1 MRSGGRPGAAGVSR
15 VKPAPAPASR
25 GRCPPVRGARAGEQ
39 RRGARPSPSG
49 WPAPR
54 RGAGLLLPRS
64 LEAAFVSPAEDSGT
78 EGRGSGR
85 AEEPGRGGP
94 GPRVVA
100 LCGAEMDVGKLGGG
114 SSERG
119 ASRSPAA
126 SAGAGEEREEA
137 SSPAGRG
144 RRGDAG
150 WRCATCT
157 GTSSSAKQ
165 FNGPDSSR
173 TAFCSCEANGCSAG
187 SFMRQSKVNSEQL
200 NWSQSHRDLMM
211 MIQEM
216 KRCLPEE
223 KRSSSKPSTINALNY
238 ALQCVQQIQANNDFF
253 QALNDRRVFQTD
265 VMTYSIEELVAVA
278 SEHTPKNTDTF
289 VAVFSLLSGR
299 IMHISEQAASILN
312 CKKKVLD
319 SSRFVELLVPQDVSV
334 FYTHTD
340 QSHLPLWNV
349 ESQTASLYE
358 YAQVKSFFCR
368 IRGGKDQEQETCCY
382 PFRITPYLVHVC
394 TSVHVDAESCCLAL
408 AEKIHSGYEA
418 PRIPMDK
425 RIFTT
430 THTPGCVFLEIDDR
444 AVPLLGYLPQDLIGT
459 SILMYLH
466 PEDRPLMIAIHR
478 KILKFAGQPPFE
490 HLPIRFCT
498 QNGDYVILDTSW
510 SSFVNPWSRK
520 VVFIIGRHKVR
531 TSPLNEDVFAA
542 RSKETSSVEKEIREL
557 QGQIYK
563 LLLQPVHSNVSSGYG
578 SLGSNGSYEH
588 YISIASSSDS
598 NGNCAEEIQEP
609 MTLQQVCA
617 DVNRIKNLG
626 QQLYIASR
634 SKPQNG
640 NEQAVSSEMLGG
652 KRHTASCFLQTLRSD
667 STEEPG
673 NSFYDDSKKTPHVP
687 SYQQINCVDSIIRYL
702 ESCNIPALKRK
713 CKSSANT
720 SSSSS
725 EDDKQVQQSQQEVEA
740 LEDTAILSAVNSQ
753 TTISADREE
762 TLKDQATAGMVGAP
776 LADLTLSNKAPS
788 VVSVTSQCS
797 YSSTIVHVP
806 HPESEVTTMEDA
818 TVGSEQ
824 IELLPVNAQ
833 SLTVVPEDLKP
844 VGLTKETLSAHTQK
858 EEQNYVDKFR
868 QRILLSPFRTYL
880 QQGSRSNNRH
890 SCGQGDSPSKQMSP
904 ASCKKGKHGKFKR
917 QKPQRQSSDSHSSS
931 KNRNSLPCEKRTIQ
945 KQSFSP
951 SEVSYLSSSSM
962 NVLPPM
968 GLPVYSDPVS
978 NFPASSVGEELA
990 LHSLTPESMPSS
1002 QLCCEAQSCP
1012 ALYPPNVGTFMAV
1025 FFQSFPM
1032 CAQMPQYVF
1041 LPSPQYVYPPS
1052 SYPCTTL
1059 PPAPPPPAPSPI
1071 ALHSVDQPFPASS
1084 VTSMEDQQEGQRDQA
1099 LLLSSSRS
1107 SSPLQLNLL
1116 QEELP
1121 KPMELSISTA
1131 VKARAEAKCDND
1143 PEDSGNSASHC
1154 ASGEFTDHSLYED
1167 SQSGTGSAA
1176 SGSGSAL
1183 SGSLGSGSNETSGC
1197 GTGSGKSSKYFASN
1211 DSSEASK
1218 EEKNQEPEGKGTAHK
1233 SKHESAWVMMDHTPE
1248 RVLMTYQMPNRVKEE
1263 VLKEDL
1269 EKLTVMRK
1277 QQPWFTDGQKK
1288 ELAEVHTWI
1297 RTQTVPLQIST
1308 QGCVTCDIREASCGA
1323 AMADDNMENK
1333 GKSPPLL
1340 QH

>member
-1 MRSGGRPGAAGVSR
+1 
-15 VKPAPAPASR
+15 
-25 GRCPPVRGARAGEQ
+25 
-39 RRGARPSPSG
+39 
-49 WPAPR
+49 
-54 RGAGLLLPRS
+54 
-64 LEAAFVSPAEDSGT
+64 
-78 EGRGSGR
+78 
-85 AEEPGRGGP
+85 
-94 GPRVVA
+94 
-100 LCGAEMDVGKLGGG
+100 
-114 SSERG
+114 
-119 ASRSPAA
+119 
-126 SAGAGEEREEA
+126 
-137 SSPAGRG
+137 
-144 RRGDAG
+144 
-150 WRCATCT
+150 
-157 GTSSSAKQ
+157 
-165 FNGPDSSR
+165 
-173 TAFCSCEANGCSAG
+173 
-187 SFMRQSKVNSEQL
+187 
-200 NWSQSHRDLMM
+200 MM

-216 KRCLPEE
+216 KKCLPEE
-223 KRSSSKPSTINALNY
+223 KRSSSKPSTISALNY
-238 ALQCVQQIQANNDFF
+238 ALQCVQQVQANNDFF

-265 VMTYSIEELVAVA
+265 VVTYSIEELVAVA

-299 IMHISEQAASILN
+299 IVHISEQAASILN

-340 QSHLPLWNV
+340 QSHLPLWNM

-368 IRGGKDQEQETCCY
+368 IRQVHYYSFMGGKNQEQEIRCY

-408 AEKIHSGYEA
+408 AEKIHSGYEGKSGEFT
-418 PRIPMDK
+418 PRIPTDK

-430 THTPGCVFLEIDDR
+430 THTPGCVFLDIDDR

-466 PEDRPLMIAIHR
+466 PEDRPLMIAVHR

-542 RSKETSSVEKEIREL
+542 RSKETSNVEKEIREL

-578 SLGSNGSYEH
+578 SLGSSGSYEH

-640 NEQAVSSEMLGG
+640 NEQAVRSEMVGG
-652 KRHTASCFLQTLRSD
+652 KRHTPSCFLQTLRSG

-673 NSFYDDSKKTPHVP
+673 NTFYDDSQKTPHIP
-687 SYQQINCVDSIIRYL
+687 SYQQISCVDSIISYNIKSL
-702 ESCNIPALKRK
+702 NVESIKKKKLCHLP
-713 CKSSANT
+713 T
-720 SSSSS
+720 
-725 EDDKQVQQSQQEVEA
+725 
-740 LEDTAILSAVNSQ
+740 DTAVLSAIDSQ
-753 TTISADREE
+753 TPVSADQEE
-762 TLKDQATAGMVGAP
+762 TLKDQIPAGMVGAP
-776 LADLTLSNKAPS
+776 LTDLTLSNKAPS

-806 HPESEVTTMEDA
+806 HPESEVTTMED
-818 TVGSEQ
+818 TTLGSEQ
-824 IELLPVNAQ
+824 IELPPVNAQ
-833 SLTVVPEDLKP
+833 SLTMVPEDLKP
-844 VGLTKETLSAHTQK
+844 VGLTKETLSAHAQK
-858 EEQNYVDKFR
+858 EEQNYVDRFR

-880 QQGSRSNNRH
+880 QQGSRSNNGH

-962 NVLPPM
+962 NVLPPV
-968 GLPVYSDPVS
+968 GFPVYSDPLS
-978 NFPASSVGEELA
+978 SFPASSVGEELA
-990 LHSLTPESMPSS
+990 LPSLKPESMSS

-1012 ALYPPNVGTFMAV
+1012 ALYPANISTFMAV

-1032 CAQMPQYVF
+1032 YAQMPHYVF

-1052 SYPCTTL
+1052 SYPFTTL
-1059 PPAPPPPAPSPI
+1059 PPAPPPSAPSPI
-1071 ALHSVDQPFPASS
+1071 ATHSVDQPFPASS
-1084 VTSMEDQQEGQRDQA
+1084 ATSLEDQQEGQHHQA

-1121 KPMELSISTA
+1121 KPMELSISTD
-1131 VKARAEAKCDND
+1131 VKACTEATCDNS
-1143 PEDSGNSASHC
+1143 EDSGNSASHC
-1154 ASGEFTDHSLYED
+1154 ASSGLTDHSLYED
-1167 SQSGTGSAA
+1167 SHSGTGSAA

-1183 SGSLGSGSNETSGC
+1183 SGSLGSGSNETSG
-1197 GTGSGKSSKYFASN
+1197 S
-1211 DSSEASK
+1211 SK
-1218 EEKNQEPEGKGTAHK
+1218 EERNQEAEEKGTAHL

-1248 RVLMTYQMPNRVKEE
+1248 RVLMTYQMPNRIKEE

-1269 EKLTVMRK
+1269 EKLTVMQK
-1277 QQPWFTDGQKK
+1277 QQPRFTDGQKK
-1288 ELAEVHTWI
+1288 ELAEVHAWI

-1308 QGCVTCDIREASCGA
+1308 QGCVTCDIREASCEA
-1323 AMADDNMENK
+1323 AMGDDNMENK

-1340 QH
+1340 

>member
-1 MRSGGRPGAAGVSR
+1 
-15 VKPAPAPASR
+15 
-25 GRCPPVRGARAGEQ
+25 
-39 RRGARPSPSG
+39 
-49 WPAPR
+49 
-54 RGAGLLLPRS
+54 
-64 LEAAFVSPAEDSGT
+64 
-78 EGRGSGR
+78 
-85 AEEPGRGGP
+85 
-94 GPRVVA
+94 
-100 LCGAEMDVGKLGGG
+100 
-114 SSERG
+114 
-119 ASRSPAA
+119 
-126 SAGAGEEREEA
+126 
-137 SSPAGRG
+137 
-144 RRGDAG
+144 
-150 WRCATCT
+150 
-157 GTSSSAKQ
+157 
-165 FNGPDSSR
+165 
-173 TAFCSCEANGCSAG
+173 
-187 SFMRQSKVNSEQL
+187 
-200 NWSQSHRDLMM
+200 MM

-223 KRSSSKPSTINALNY
+223 KRSSSKPSTISALNY
-238 ALQCVQQIQANNDFF
+238 ALQCVQQVQANNDFF

-299 IMHISEQAASILN
+299 IVHISEQAASILN

-340 QSHLPLWNV
+340 QSHLPLWNM
-349 ESQTASLYE
+349 ESRTGSVYE

-368 IRGGKDQEQETCCY
+368 MRQVHWGGKDEETRCY

-408 AEKIHSGYEA
+408 AEKIHSGYEGKSGDST

-588 YISIASSSDS
+588 YISMASSSDS
-598 NGNCAEEIQEP
+598 NGNCAEEVQEP

-634 SKPQNG
+634 SKPWNG
-640 NEQAVSSEMLGG
+640 NEQAVSSEMLSG
-652 KRHTASCFLQTLRSD
+652 KRHTASCFPQKVRSD
-667 STEEPG
+667 SAEEPG
-673 NSFYDDSKKTPHVP
+673 NTFYDDSKKTSRVP

-702 ESCNIPALKRK
+702 ESCSIPALKRK
-713 CKSSANT
+713 FKSSANT

-725 EDDKQVQQSQQEVEA
+725 EEDKQVRQSQQEVEA
-740 LEDTAILSAVNSQ
+740 LEVNSQ
-753 TTISADREE
+753 TPISADREE
-762 TLKDQATAGMVGAP
+762 MLKDQTTAGMVGAP

-824 IELLPVNAQ
+824 IELPPVNVQ
-833 SLTVVPEDLKP
+833 SLTVVPEDFKP

-880 QQGSRSNNRH
+880 QQGSRSNNGH
-890 SCGQGDSPSKQMSP
+890 SRGQGDSPSKQMSP

-917 QKPQRQSSDSHSSS
+917 QKPQRQSSDSPSSS
-931 KNRNSLPCEKRTIQ
+931 RNRNSLPCEKRTIQ

-951 SEVSYLSSSSM
+951 SEVSCLSSSSM

-968 GLPVYSDPVS
+968 GVPVSSDPLS
-978 NFPASSVGEELA
+978 SFPASSVGEELA
-990 LHSLTPESMPSS
+990 PHSLKPESLSPSR
-1002 QLCCEAQSCP
+1002 LCCEAQSCP
-1012 ALYPPNVGTFMAV
+1012 ALYPPNIGTLMAV
-1025 FFQSFPM
+1025 FFQSFPV

-1052 SYPCTTL
+1052 SYPCTRL
-1059 PPAPPPPAPSPI
+1059 PPAPPPSAPSPI
-1071 ALHSVDQPFPASS
+1071 APQPVDQPFPASS
-1084 VTSMEDQQEGQRDQA
+1084 ATSVEKQQEGQRDQA
-1099 LLLSSSRS
+1099 LRLSSSRS

-1121 KPMELSISTA
+1121 KPMELSISTD
-1131 VKARAEAKCDND
+1131 VKAHAEAKCDND

-1154 ASGEFTDHSLYED
+1154 ASSEFTDHSLYED

-1176 SGSGSAL
+1176 SGSGLAL
-1183 SGSLGSGSNETSGC
+1183 SGSLGSGCNETSGC
-1197 GTGSGKSSKYFASN
+1197 GT
-1211 DSSEASK
+1211 
-1218 EEKNQEPEGKGTAHK
+1218 EEKNQEAEEKGTAHK

-1248 RVLMTYQMPNRVKEE
+1248 RVLMTYQMPNRIKEE

-1308 QGCVTCDIREASCGA
+1308 QGCVTCDIREAGCEA
-1323 AMADDNMENK
+1323 AMANDNTENK

-1340 QH
+1340 

>member
-1 MRSGGRPGAAGVSR
+1 
-15 VKPAPAPASR
+15 
-25 GRCPPVRGARAGEQ
+25 
-39 RRGARPSPSG
+39 
-49 WPAPR
+49 
-54 RGAGLLLPRS
+54 
-64 LEAAFVSPAEDSGT
+64 
-78 EGRGSGR
+78 
-85 AEEPGRGGP
+85 
-94 GPRVVA
+94 
-100 LCGAEMDVGKLGGG
+100 MDVGKLRGGG
-114 SSERG
+114 SERG
-119 ASRSPAA
+119 ASWSAA
-126 SAGAGEEREEA
+126 AAGAREEA
-137 SSPAGRG
+137 FGPAARPRGEAGSGCAVCPGTGSGGRG
-144 RRGDAG
+144 FDAPDAG
-150 WRCATCT
+150 EA
-157 GTSSSAKQ
+157 
-165 FNGPDSSR
+165 D
-173 TAFCSCEANGCSAG
+173 FCGREANGCSAG
-187 SFMRQSKVNSEQL
+187 SFGRHGKVNSEQL
-200 NWSQSHRDLMM
+200 NWSQSHKDMVM

-216 KRCLPEE
+216 KRCLPED
-223 KRSSSKPSTINALNY
+223 KRSSSKPSTISALNY
-238 ALQCVQQIQANNDFF
+238 ALRCVQQVQANNDFF
-253 QALNDRRVFQTD
+253 QALSDRRVFQTD
-265 VMTYSIEELVAVA
+265 VVTYSVEELVAVA

-299 IMHISEQAASILN
+299 MVHISEQAASILN
-312 CKKKVLD
+312 CKKKLLD

-340 QSHLPLWNV
+340 QSHLPLWNM

-368 IRGGKDQEQETCCY
+368 IRSGKDEETRYY

-394 TSVHVDAESCCLAL
+394 TSVHVDTESCCLAL

-430 THTPGCVFLEIDDR
+430 THTPGCVFLDIDDR

-466 PEDRPLMIAIHR
+466 PEDRPLMVAIHR

-542 RSKETSSVEKEIREL
+542 RSKETSRVEKEIREL

-578 SLGSNGSYEH
+578 SRGSNGSYEH
-588 YISIASSSDS
+588 YMSIASSSDS
-598 NGNCAEEIQEP
+598 NGNCAEDIQEP

-640 NEQAVSSEMLGG
+640 NEQAVSSEILGG
-652 KRHTASCFLQTLRSD
+652 KRHTASCSLQTLRSD

-673 NSFYDDSKKTPHVP
+673 NAFYDGSKKTPSVP

-702 ESCNIPALKRK
+702 ESCSIPALKRK

-725 EDDKQVQQSQQEVEA
+725 EDDKQVQQSHQEAEA

-753 TTISADREE
+753 TPVSADQEE
-762 TLKDQATAGMVGAP
+762 TLKDKTAAGMVGAP

-806 HPESEVTTMEDA
+806 HPESEVTTMEDTTA
-818 TVGSEQ
+818 GSEQ
-824 IELLPVNAQ
+824 IELPPVNAQ
-833 SLTVVPEDLKP
+833 NLTVVPEDLKP
-844 VGLTKETLSAHTQK
+844 VGLTKETLSVHTQK

-880 QQGSRSNNRH
+880 QQGSRNNKGH
-890 SCGQGDSPSKQMSP
+890 SRGQGDSTSKQMSP
-904 ASCKKGKHGKFKR
+904 SSCKKGKHGKSKR
-917 QKPQRQSSDSHSSS
+917 QKPQRKLSDNHSTS
-931 KNRNSLPCEKRTIQ
+931 KNRNSLPCVKRTIQ

-951 SEVSYLSSSSM
+951 SEVSCLSSSNT
-962 NVLPPM
+962 NVLPPV
-968 GLPVYSDPVS
+968 GFPVCLDPLS
-978 NFPASSVGEELA
+978 SFPASSVGEELA
-990 LHSLTPESMPSS
+990 IHSLKPEPMSSS
-1002 QLCCEAQSCP
+1002 QLRCGAQSCP
-1012 ALYPPNVGTFMAV
+1012 AFYPPNIGTFMAV

-1032 CAQMPQYVF
+1032 YAQMPQYVF
-1041 LPSPQYVYPPS
+1041 LPSPQYVYLPS
-1052 SYPCTTL
+1052 SYPCTVL
-1059 PPAPPPPAPSPI
+1059 PPAPPPPAPSPV
-1071 ALHSVDQPFPASS
+1071 APHAADQPFPVSFA
-1084 VTSMEDQQEGQRDQA
+1084 TSMEDQQEGQCAQA

-1121 KPMELSISTA
+1121 KPMELFTSTD
-1131 VKARAEAKCDND
+1131 VKAHAEAKCDND
-1143 PEDSGNSASHC
+1143 PEDSVNSANCC
-1154 ASGEFTDHSLYED
+1154 ASSEFTDHLLYEG
-1167 SQSGTGSAA
+1167 SLSGAGSAA

-1183 SGSLGSGSNETSGC
+1183 SVSSGSSSNETSGS
-1197 GTGSGKSSKYFASN
+1197 GTGSGKSTKYFPSN

-1218 EEKNQEPEGKGTAHK
+1218 EKNQEAEEKGTAHK
-1233 SKHESAWVMMDHTPE
+1233 SSHESAWMMMDHTPE
-1248 RVLMTYQMPNRVKEE
+1248 QVLMTYQMPNRITEE

-1269 EKLTVMRK
+1269 EKLAVMRK
-1277 QQPWFTDGQKK
+1277 QQPWFSDGQKE

-1297 RTQTVPLQIST
+1297 RTQTVPLEIST
-1308 QGCVTCDIREASCGA
+1308 QG
-1323 AMADDNMENK
+1323 
-1333 GKSPPLL
+1333 
-1340 QH
+1340 

>member
-1 MRSGGRPGAAGVSR
+1 
-15 VKPAPAPASR
+15 
-25 GRCPPVRGARAGEQ
+25 
-39 RRGARPSPSG
+39 
-49 WPAPR
+49 
-54 RGAGLLLPRS
+54 
-64 LEAAFVSPAEDSGT
+64 
-78 EGRGSGR
+78 
-85 AEEPGRGGP
+85 
-94 GPRVVA
+94 
-100 LCGAEMDVGKLGGG
+100 
-114 SSERG
+114 
-119 ASRSPAA
+119 
-126 SAGAGEEREEA
+126 
-137 SSPAGRG
+137 
-144 RRGDAG
+144 
-150 WRCATCT
+150 
-157 GTSSSAKQ
+157 
-165 FNGPDSSR
+165 
-173 TAFCSCEANGCSAG
+173 
-187 SFMRQSKVNSEQL
+187 
-200 NWSQSHRDLMM
+200 MM

-223 KRSSSKPSTINALNY
+223 KRSSSKPSTISALNY
-238 ALQCVQQIQANNDFF
+238 ALQCVQQVQANNDFF

-265 VMTYSIEELVAVA
+265 VMTYSIEELVAAA

-299 IMHISEQAASILN
+299 IVHISEQAASILN

-340 QSHLPLWNV
+340 QSHLPLWNM

-368 IRGGKDQEQETCCY
+368 IRQVHYNSFMGGKDQEQETRCY

-394 TSVHVDAESCCLAL
+394 TSVHVDAEACCLAL
-408 AEKIHSGYEA
+408 AEKIHSGYEGKSGDST
-418 PRIPMDK
+418 PRIPLDK

-430 THTPGCVFLEIDDR
+430 THTPGCVFLDIDDR

-466 PEDRPLMIAIHR
+466 PEDRPLMVAIHR

-598 NGNCAEEIQEP
+598 NGNCAEEVQEP

-673 NSFYDDSKKTPHVP
+673 NTFYDDSKKTPRVP

-702 ESCNIPALKRK
+702 ESCSIPALKRK
-713 CKSSANT
+713 CKSSTNT

-725 EDDKQVQQSQQEVEA
+725 EDDTQVQRKSRHWKVTQ
-740 LEDTAILSAVNSQ
+740 INSP
-753 TTISADREE
+753 TPISADREE
-762 TLKDQATAGMVGAP
+762 TLKDQTTAGMVGAP
-776 LADLTLSNKAPS
+776 LAGLTLSNKAPS

-824 IELLPVNAQ
+824 IELPPVNAQ
-833 SLTVVPEDLKP
+833 SLTMVSEDLKP

-868 QRILLSPFRTYL
+868 QRILLSPFRTYF
-880 QQGSRSNNRH
+880 QQGSRSNNGH
-890 SCGQGDSPSKQMSP
+890 CCGQGDSPSKQMSP

-917 QKPQRQSSDSHSSS
+917 QKPQRQSSDSRSSS

-945 KQSFSP
+945 KHSFSP
-951 SEVSYLSSSSM
+951 SEVSSLSSSSM

-968 GLPVYSDPVS
+968 GFPVYSEPLS
-978 NFPASSVGEELA
+978 SFPASSVAEELP
-990 LHSLTPESMPSS
+990 LHPLKPEYVSSS
-1002 QLCCEAQSCP
+1002 QLCCEAQSWP
-1012 ALYPPNVGTFMAV
+1012 ALYPPNIGTFMAV
-1025 FFQSFPM
+1025 FFQGFPM
-1032 CAQMPQYVF
+1032 YAPMPQYVF

-1059 PPAPPPPAPSPI
+1059 PPAPPPSAPSPI
-1071 ALHSVDQPFPASS
+1071 APRSVDQAFPASS
-1084 VTSMEDQQEGQRDQA
+1084 ATSMEDQQEGQRDQA

-1121 KPMELSISTA
+1121 KPMELSISTG
-1131 VKARAEAKCDND
+1131 VKAHAEAKCDND

-1154 ASGEFTDHSLYED
+1154 AST
-1167 SQSGTGSAA
+1167 A
-1176 SGSGSAL
+1176 SGRGSAL
-1183 SGSLGSGSNETSGC
+1183 SGSLGSGSSETSGC
-1197 GTGSGKSSKYFASN
+1197 GT
-1211 DSSEASK
+1211 
-1218 EEKNQEPEGKGTAHK
+1218 EEKNQEAEEKGTAHK

-1248 RVLMTYQMPNRVKEE
+1248 RVLMTYQMPNRIREE

-1308 QGCVTCDIREASCGA
+1308 QGCVTCDIREASCEA
-1323 AMADDNMENK
+1323 AMADDNMEDK
-1333 GKSPPLL
+1333 GKSPPL
-1340 QH
+1340 

>member
-1 MRSGGRPGAAGVSR
+1 MDAAG
-15 VKPAPAPASR
+15 P
-25 GRCPPVRGARAGEQ
+25 
-39 RRGARPSPSG
+39 
-49 WPAPR
+49 
-54 RGAGLLLPRS
+54 
-64 LEAAFVSPAEDSGT
+64 
-78 EGRGSGR
+78 
-85 AEEPGRGGP
+85 
-94 GPRVVA
+94 
-100 LCGAEMDVGKLGGG
+100 
-114 SSERG
+114 
-119 ASRSPAA
+119 
-126 SAGAGEEREEA
+126 EREEA
-137 SSPAGRG
+137 AGPGQRRRAAGSPAAVRSSGG
-144 RRGDAG
+144 TDFCRREPH
-150 WRCATCT
+150 RCSVRTLARHSRV
-157 GTSSSAKQ
+157 TSE
-165 FNGPDSSR
+165 R
-173 TAFCSCEANGCSAG
+173 
-187 SFMRQSKVNSEQL
+187 L
-200 NWSQSHRDLMM
+200 NWNQSHRDLMV

-223 KRSSSKPSTINALNY
+223 KRSSSKPSTISALSY
-238 ALQCVQQIQANNDFF
+238 ALQCVQQVQANNDFF

-265 VMTYSIEELVAVA
+265 VMTYSIEELVAIA
-278 SEHTPKNTDTF
+278 SEHTPKNPDTF

-299 IMHISEQAASILN
+299 MVHISEQAASILN

-340 QSHLPLWNV
+340 QAHLPLWST

-368 IRGGKDQEQETCCY
+368 IRCGKDQKQETCCY

-394 TSVHVDAESCCLAL
+394 TSVHADAESCCLAL

-478 KILKFAGQPPFE
+478 KILKFAGQSPFE

-542 RSKETSSVEKEIREL
+542 RSKETSSVKEEIREL
-557 QGQIYK
+557 QGQIYR

-578 SLGSNGSYEH
+578 SLGSSGSYEH

-598 NGNCAEEIQEP
+598 NGNCVEEVQEP
-609 MTLQQVCA
+609 VCA

-634 SKPQNG
+634 SKPQDG
-640 NEQAVSSEMLGG
+640 HGQAASSEVLGG
-652 KRHTASCFLQTLRSD
+652 ERRAAACRLRAPGGGSAG
-667 STEEPG
+667 EPG
-673 NSFYDDSKKTPHVP
+673 NALYADSKKPPRVP
-687 SYQQINCVDSIIRYL
+687 SYQQINCVDTIIRYL
-702 ESCNIPALKRK
+702 ESCSIPALKRK

-725 EDDKQVQQSQQEVEA
+725 EDDKQVQQSQQEVRA
-740 LEDTAILSAVNSQ
+740 LEDATVLSAVRSRAGE
-753 TTISADREE
+753 SAGREMPKDR
-762 TLKDQATAGMVGAP
+762 AAAGVAGAP
-776 LADLTLSNKAPS
+776 LADLGLSTQAPS

-806 HPESEVTTMEDA
+806 HPESEVTTVEDP
-818 TVGSEQ
+818 VLGNEQ
-824 IELLPVNAQ
+824 TELPPVNAQ
-833 SLTVVPEDLKP
+833 NLTVLPEDLKP

-880 QQGSRSNNRH
+880 QQGSRSNNGH

-945 KQSFSP
+945 TQSFSP
-951 SEVSYLSSSSM
+951 SELSCLSSSSA
-962 NVLPPM
+962 NVLPPV
-968 GLPVYSDPVS
+968 GLPACSDPLPT
-978 NFPASSVGEELA
+978 FPASSLGEELA
-990 LHSLTPESMPSS
+990 LRWLQPESTPLSR
-1002 QLCCEAQSCP
+1002 QCCEAQSCP
-1012 ALYPPNVGTFMAV
+1012 ALDAANERRTGIRVGR
-1025 FFQSFPM
+1025 FPYM
-1032 CAQMPQYVF
+1032 GIEKA
-1041 LPSPQYVYPPS
+1041 S
-1052 SYPCTTL
+1052 
-1059 PPAPPPPAPSPI
+1059 
-1071 ALHSVDQPFPASS
+1071 PASADS
-1084 VTSMEDQQEGQRDQA
+1084 D
-1099 LLLSSSRS
+1099 L
-1107 SSPLQLNLL
+1107 
-1116 QEELP
+1116 
-1121 KPMELSISTA
+1121 
-1131 VKARAEAKCDND
+1131 
-1143 PEDSGNSASHC
+1143 EDSRC
-1154 ASGEFTDHSLYED
+1154 ASGDLTGCWLYED
-1167 SQSGTGSAA
+1167 SQSGAGSAA

-1183 SGSLGSGSNETSGC
+1183 SGSLGSGSNKTSGC

-1211 DSSEASK
+1211 DCSEASK
-1218 EEKNQEPEGKGTAHK
+1218 EEKNWEAGEKGTAHK
-1233 SKHESAWVMMDHTPE
+1233 SKPESVWVMMDHTPE
-1248 RVLMTYQMPNRVKEE
+1248 RVLMTYQMPNRIKEE

-1269 EKLTVMRK
+1269 EKLTVMQK
-1277 QQPWFTDGQKK
+1277 QQPWFTDGQKR

-1297 RTQTVPLQIST
+1297 RTQTVPVQIST
-1308 QGCVTCDIREASCGA
+1308 QGCATCDIREASCEA
-1323 AMADDNMENK
+1323 ALADDDMENK

-1340 QH
+1340 QR

>member
-1 MRSGGRPGAAGVSR
+1 MDAAG
-15 VKPAPAPASR
+15 P
-25 GRCPPVRGARAGEQ
+25 
-39 RRGARPSPSG
+39 
-49 WPAPR
+49 
-54 RGAGLLLPRS
+54 
-64 LEAAFVSPAEDSGT
+64 
-78 EGRGSGR
+78 
-85 AEEPGRGGP
+85 
-94 GPRVVA
+94 
-100 LCGAEMDVGKLGGG
+100 
-114 SSERG
+114 
-119 ASRSPAA
+119 
-126 SAGAGEEREEA
+126 EREEA
-137 SSPAGRG
+137 AGPGQRRRAAGSPAAVRSSGG
-144 RRGDAG
+144 TDFCRREPH
-150 WRCATCT
+150 RCSVRTLARHSRV
-157 GTSSSAKQ
+157 TSE
-165 FNGPDSSR
+165 R
-173 TAFCSCEANGCSAG
+173 
-187 SFMRQSKVNSEQL
+187 L
-200 NWSQSHRDLMM
+200 NWNQSHRDLML

-223 KRSSSKPSTINALNY
+223 KRSSSKPSTISALSY
-238 ALQCVQQIQANNDFF
+238 ALQCVQQVQANNDFF

-265 VMTYSIEELVAVA
+265 VMTYSVEELVAVA
-278 SEHTPKNTDTF
+278 SEHTPKNPDTF

-299 IMHISEQAASILN
+299 MVHISEQAASILN
-312 CKKKVLD
+312 CKKKLLD

-340 QSHLPLWNV
+340 QAHLPLWST

-368 IRGGKDQEQETCCY
+368 IRCGKDQKQETRCY

-394 TSVHVDAESCCLAL
+394 TSVHADAESCCLAL

-418 PRIPMDK
+418 PRIPTDK

-478 KILKFAGQPPFE
+478 KILKFAGQSPFE

-542 RSKETSSVEKEIREL
+542 RSKETSSVKEEIREL
-557 QGQIYK
+557 QGQIYR
-563 LLLQPVHSNVSSGYG
+563 LLLQFLFFPLIQPVHSNVSSGYG
-578 SLGSNGSYEH
+578 SLGSSGSYEH

-634 SKPQNG
+634 SKPQDG
-640 NEQAVSSEMLGG
+640 HGQAAISEVLGG
-652 KRHTASCFLQTLRSD
+652 ERRAAACCLRAPGGGSAG
-667 STEEPG
+667 EPG
-673 NSFYDDSKKTPHVP
+673 NALYADSKKPPRVP
-687 SYQQINCVDSIIRYL
+687 SYQQINCVDTIIRYL
-702 ESCNIPALKRK
+702 ESCSIPALKRK

-740 LEDTAILSAVNSQ
+740 LEDATVLSAVHSRAGE
-753 TTISADREE
+753 SAGREMP
-762 TLKDQATAGMVGAP
+762 KGRAAAGVAAAP
-776 LADLTLSNKAPS
+776 LADLGLSTQAPS

-806 HPESEVTTMEDA
+806 HPESEVTTVEDP
-818 TVGSEQ
+818 VLGIEQ
-824 IELLPVNAQ
+824 TELPPVNAQ
-833 SLTVVPEDLKP
+833 NLTVLPEDLKP

-880 QQGSRSNNRH
+880 QQGSRSNNGH

-945 KQSFSP
+945 TQSFSP
-951 SEVSYLSSSSM
+951 SELSCLSSSSA
-962 NVLPPM
+962 NVLPPV
-968 GLPVYSDPVS
+968 GLPACSDPLPT
-978 NFPASSVGEELA
+978 FPASSLGEELA
-990 LHSLTPESMPSS
+990 LRWLQPESTPLSR
-1002 QLCCEAQSCP
+1002 QCCEAQSCP
-1012 ALYPPNVGTFMAV
+1012 ALYPPNVGMFMAV
-1025 FFQSFPM
+1025 FFQSIPIY
-1032 CAQMPQYVF
+1032 AQMPQYVF
-1041 LPSPQYVYPPS
+1041 LPSPQSVYPPS

-1059 PPAPPPPAPSPI
+1059 PAAPPPAPSPI
-1071 ALHSVDQPFPASS
+1071 TPRSLDQPLPASS
-1084 VTSMEDQQEGQRDQA
+1084 ASSVRDQPEGQRDQA

-1121 KPMELSISTA
+1121 KPMELSVSTD
-1131 VKARAEAKCDND
+1131 VKARAEAKCDSD
-1143 PEDSGNSASHC
+1143 LEDSRC
-1154 ASGEFTDHSLYED
+1154 ASSDLTGCWLYED
-1167 SQSGTGSAA
+1167 SQSGAGSAA

-1183 SGSLGSGSNETSGC
+1183 SGSLGSGSNKTSGC

-1211 DSSEASK
+1211 DCSEASK
-1218 EEKNQEPEGKGTAHK
+1218 EEKNWEAGEKGTAHK
-1233 SKHESAWVMMDHTPE
+1233 SKPESVWVMMDHTPE
-1248 RVLMTYQMPNRVKEE
+1248 RVLMTYQMPNRIKEE

-1269 EKLTVMRK
+1269 EKLTVMQK
-1277 QQPWFTDGQKK
+1277 QQPWFTDGQKR

-1297 RTQTVPLQIST
+1297 RTQTVPVQIST
-1308 QGCVTCDIREASCGA
+1308 QGCATCDIREASCEA
-1323 AMADDNMENK
+1323 ALADDNVENK

-1340 QH
+1340 QR

>member
-1 MRSGGRPGAAGVSR
+1 
-15 VKPAPAPASR
+15 
-25 GRCPPVRGARAGEQ
+25 
-39 RRGARPSPSG
+39 
-49 WPAPR
+49 
-54 RGAGLLLPRS
+54 
-64 LEAAFVSPAEDSGT
+64 
-78 EGRGSGR
+78 
-85 AEEPGRGGP
+85 
-94 GPRVVA
+94 
-100 LCGAEMDVGKLGGG
+100 MDVGKRPGG
-114 SSERG
+114 SSEH
-119 ASRSPAA
+119 
-126 SAGAGEEREEA
+126 GAGW
-137 SSPAGRG
+137 SPAGVTGDG
-144 RRGDAG
+144 REAAVSPAGGDRQEGECRRDTDLRCTMYAG
-150 WRCATCT
+150 TIPGGERL
-157 GTSSSAKQ
+157 
-165 FNGPDSSR
+165 NGPDASKTDLGGRESD
-173 TAFCSCEANGCSAG
+173 GCAAG
-187 SFMRQSKVNSEQL
+187 SLVEHRGANSEQL
-200 NWSQSHRDLMM
+200 NWSQSHKDMVM

-216 KRCLPEE
+216 KKCLPEE
-223 KRSSSKPSTINALNY
+223 KRSSSKPSTISALNY
-238 ALQCVQQIQANNDFF
+238 ALQCVQQVQANNDFF

-265 VMTYSIEELVAVA
+265 VMTYSIEDLVAVA

-299 IMHISEQAASILN
+299 IVHISEQAAAILN
-312 CKKKVLD
+312 CKKKVLE
-319 SSRFVELLVPQDVSV
+319 SARFVELLVPQDVSV

-340 QSHLPLWNV
+340 QSHLPLWNM

-368 IRGGKDQEQETCCY
+368 IRGGKDQEQETRCY

-394 TSVHVDAESCCLAL
+394 TSVHMDAESCCLAL

-430 THTPGCVFLEIDDR
+430 THTPGCVFLDIDDR

-459 SILMYLH
+459 SILLYLH
-466 PEDRPLMIAIHR
+466 PEDRPLMVAIHR

-531 TSPLNEDVFAA
+531 TSPLNEDVFAP
-542 RSKETSSVEKEIREL
+542 RTKEMSRVEKEIREL

-640 NEQAVSSEMLGG
+640 NEQAVSSEVPGG
-652 KRHTASCFLQTLRSD
+652 KRHTTSCFLQALRSD

-673 NSFYDDSKKTPHVP
+673 HTFYDNSKKTPHVP

-702 ESCNIPALKRK
+702 ESCSIPALKRK
-713 CKSSANT
+713 CKSSANA

-725 EDDKQVQQSQQEVEA
+725 EDDKQVQQSQQALEM
-740 LEDTAILSAVNSQ
+740 LEDTEMLSAVDSK
-753 TTISADREE
+753 TPISAGGEE
-762 TLKDQATAGMVGAP
+762 MLKEQTASGMVGAP

-806 HPESEVTTMEDA
+806 HPESVTTMEDT

-824 IELLPVNAQ
+824 IELPVVNAQ
-833 SLTVVPEDLKP
+833 NLAVVPEDLKP

-858 EEQNYVDKFR
+858 EEQNYVDRFR

-880 QQGSRSNNRH
+880 QQGSRSNNGH

-917 QKPQRQSSDSHSSS
+917 QKPQRKSSDSHSSS
-931 KNRNSLPCEKRTIQ
+931 KHRNSLPCEKRTIQ
-945 KQSFSP
+945 KQSFCLSK
-951 SEVSYLSSSSM
+951 VSYLSSSNM

-968 GLPVYSDPVS
+968 GIPVCSEPLS
-978 NFPASSVGEELA
+978 NFPASSLGEEFA
-990 LHSLTPESMPSS
+990 PQSLKPESMSS
-1002 QLCCEAQSCP
+1002 LQVCCEAQSCP
-1012 ALYPPNVGTFMAV
+1012 AFYPPSTGTFMAV
-1025 FFQSFPM
+1025 LFQSFPTSTP
-1032 CAQMPQYVF
+1032 MPHYVF
-1041 LPSPQYVYPPS
+1041 LPSPQCVYPPS

-1059 PPAPPPPAPSPI
+1059 PPAPHPVAPSPV
-1071 ALHSVDQPFPASS
+1071 APHSVDQPFPASS
-1084 VTSMEDQQEGQRDQA
+1084 ATSMEDQQEGQHHQA
-1099 LLLSSSRS
+1099 LLLNSSRS

-1121 KPMELSISTA
+1121 KPMELSISTG
-1131 VKARAEAKCDND
+1131 VKAHAETKCDNN

-1154 ASGEFTDHSLYED
+1154 PSSEFADRLLCED

-1183 SGSLGSGSNETSGC
+1183 SASLGSGSNETSGC
-1197 GTGSGKSSKYFASN
+1197 GTACSGKSSKYFASN

-1218 EEKNQEPEGKGTAHK
+1218 EEKNQEAQEKRTAHK
-1233 SKHESAWVMMDHTPE
+1233 SKHESTWMMMDHTPE
-1248 RVLMTYQMPNRVKEE
+1248 QVLMTYQMPNRVKEE

-1269 EKLTVMRK
+1269 EKLTVMRR

-1308 QGCVTCDIREASCGA
+1308 QGCVTCDIREARCEA
-1323 AMADDNMENK
+1323 AVADDNVKNK
-1333 GKSPPLL
+1333 GKSLPLL
-1340 QH
+1340 QE

>member
-1 MRSGGRPGAAGVSR
+1 
-15 VKPAPAPASR
+15 
-25 GRCPPVRGARAGEQ
+25 
-39 RRGARPSPSG
+39 
-49 WPAPR
+49 
-54 RGAGLLLPRS
+54 
-64 LEAAFVSPAEDSGT
+64 
-78 EGRGSGR
+78 
-85 AEEPGRGGP
+85 
-94 GPRVVA
+94 
-100 LCGAEMDVGKLGGG
+100 
-114 SSERG
+114 
-119 ASRSPAA
+119 
-126 SAGAGEEREEA
+126 
-137 SSPAGRG
+137 
-144 RRGDAG
+144 
-150 WRCATCT
+150 
-157 GTSSSAKQ
+157 
-165 FNGPDSSR
+165 
-173 TAFCSCEANGCSAG
+173 
-187 SFMRQSKVNSEQL
+187 
-200 NWSQSHRDLMM
+200 MM

-216 KRCLPEE
+216 KKCLPEE

-238 ALQCVQQIQANNDFF
+238 ALQCVQQVQANNDFF
-253 QALNDRRVFQTD
+253 QALNDRRGFQTD

-299 IMHISEQAASILN
+299 IVHISEQAASILN

-340 QSHLPLWNV
+340 QSHLPLWNT
-349 ESQTASLYE
+349 ESQTASLYQ

-368 IRGGKDQEQETCCY
+368 IRGGKDQEQETRCY
-382 PFRITPYLVHVC
+382 PFRITPYFVRVC
-394 TSVHVDAESCCLAL
+394 TSVHLDAESCCLAL
-408 AEKIHSGYEA
+408 AEKIHSGYEGKSGDST

-542 RSKETSSVEKEIREL
+542 RSKEISSVEKEIREL

-634 SKPQNG
+634 SKPQSG
-640 NEQAVSSEMLGG
+640 NEQALSSEMLGG
-652 KRHTASCFLQTLRSD
+652 KLMHTAPCFLQTLRSG

-673 NSFYDDSKKTPHVP
+673 DAFFDDSKKTPHVP
-687 SYQQINCVDSIIRYL
+687 SYQQINCVDNIIRYL
-702 ESCNIPALKRK
+702 ESCSIPALKRK
-713 CKSSANT
+713 CKSCANT

-725 EDDKQVQQSQQEVEA
+725 EEVQQSQQESEA
-740 LEDTAILSAVNSQ
+740 LEVNSQ
-753 TTISADREE
+753 TPISADREE
-762 TLKDQATAGMVGAP
+762 RLKDQTSAGMVGAP

-806 HPESEVTTMEDA
+806 HPESEVTTMEDT

-824 IELLPVNAQ
+824 IELPPMNAQ
-833 SLTVVPEDLKP
+833 SLTMVPEDLKP

-880 QQGSRSNNRH
+880 RQGSRSNNGQ
-890 SCGQGDSPSKQMSP
+890 SCGQGDSPPKHMSP
-904 ASCKKGKHGKFKR
+904 ASCKKGKRGKFKR
-917 QKPQRQSSDSHSSS
+917 QKPQRQSSDSHSLS
-931 KNRNSLPCEKRTIQ
+931 KNRSSLPCEKRTTQ
-945 KQSFSP
+945 KQSSSP
-951 SEVSYLSSSSM
+951 SKVSCLSSSSM
-962 NVLPPM
+962 NALPPI
-968 GLPVYSDPVS
+968 GFPVSSDPLS
-978 NFPASSVGEELA
+978 SFPASPAGEELA
-990 LHSLTPESMPSS
+990 LHSLKPESMSSS
-1002 QLCCEAQSCP
+1002 QLCCEAQSHP
-1012 ALYPPNVGTFMAV
+1012 ALYPPNMGTLMAV

-1032 CAQMPQYVF
+1032 YAQMPQCVF
-1041 LPSPQYVYPPS
+1041 LPSPQYVYPLS
-1052 SYPCTTL
+1052 SCPCTTL
-1059 PPAPPPPAPSPI
+1059 PPALLPFAPSPT
-1071 ALHSVDQPFPASS
+1071 AMHSVDQTFPVSS
-1084 VTSMEDQQEGQRDQA
+1084 ATSMEDQQEGQHDQA
-1099 LLLSSSRS
+1099 PLLSSSRS

-1121 KPMELSISTA
+1121 RPMELSISTD
-1131 VKARAEAKCDND
+1131 VKACAEAKCDND
-1143 PEDSGNSASHC
+1143 PKDSGNSFSHC
-1154 ASGEFTDHSLYED
+1154 ASCERTDRSLYED
-1167 SQSGTGSAA
+1167 SQSGMGSAA

-1183 SGSLGSGSNETSGC
+1183 SGSLGSGSNEASGC
-1197 GTGSGKSSKYFASN
+1197 GT
-1211 DSSEASK
+1211 ASK
-1218 EEKNQEPEGKGTAHK
+1218 KEKKQEAEVKAMAHK
-1233 SKHESAWVMMDHTPE
+1233 SKHESAWAMMDRTPE
-1248 RVLMTYQMPNRVKEE
+1248 QVLMTYQMPNRIKEE

-1269 EKLTVMRK
+1269 EKLAVMRK

-1297 RTQTVPLQIST
+1297 RTQTVPLQVTT
-1308 QGCVTCDIREASCGA
+1308 QGCVTCDIREVSCEA
-1323 AMADDNMENK
+1323 AVADDNMERK
-1333 GKSPPLL
+1333 GTSSSLL
-1340 QH
+1340 

>member
-1 MRSGGRPGAAGVSR
+1 
-15 VKPAPAPASR
+15 
-25 GRCPPVRGARAGEQ
+25 
-39 RRGARPSPSG
+39 
-49 WPAPR
+49 
-54 RGAGLLLPRS
+54 
-64 LEAAFVSPAEDSGT
+64 
-78 EGRGSGR
+78 
-85 AEEPGRGGP
+85 
-94 GPRVVA
+94 
-100 LCGAEMDVGKLGGG
+100 
-114 SSERG
+114 
-119 ASRSPAA
+119 
-126 SAGAGEEREEA
+126 
-137 SSPAGRG
+137 
-144 RRGDAG
+144 
-150 WRCATCT
+150 
-157 GTSSSAKQ
+157 
-165 FNGPDSSR
+165 
-173 TAFCSCEANGCSAG
+173 
-187 SFMRQSKVNSEQL
+187 
-200 NWSQSHRDLMM
+200 MM

-223 KRSSSKPSTINALNY
+223 KRSSSKPSTISALNY
-238 ALQCVQQIQANNDFF
+238 ALQCVQQVQANNDFF

-265 VMTYSIEELVAVA
+265 VMTYSIEELVAAA

-299 IMHISEQAASILN
+299 IVHISEQAASILN

-340 QSHLPLWNV
+340 QSHLPLWNM

-368 IRGGKDQEQETCCY
+368 IRGGKDQEQETRCY

-394 TSVHVDAESCCLAL
+394 TSVHVDAEACCLAL

-430 THTPGCVFLEIDDR
+430 THTPGCVFLDIDDR

-598 NGNCAEEIQEP
+598 NGNCAEEVQEP

-673 NSFYDDSKKTPHVP
+673 NTFYDDSKKTPRVP

-702 ESCNIPALKRK
+702 ESCSIPALKRK

-740 LEDTAILSAVNSQ
+740 LEDTAMLSAVNSP
-753 TTISADREE
+753 TPISADREE
-762 TLKDQATAGMVGAP
+762 TLKDQTTAGMVGAP
-776 LADLTLSNKAPS
+776 LAGLTLSNKAPS

-824 IELLPVNAQ
+824 IELPPVNAQ
-833 SLTVVPEDLKP
+833 SLTVVSEDLKP

-868 QRILLSPFRTYL
+868 QRILLSPFRTYF
-880 QQGSRSNNRH
+880 QQGSRSNNGH
-890 SCGQGDSPSKQMSP
+890 CCGQGDSPSKQMSP

-917 QKPQRQSSDSHSSS
+917 QKPQRQSSDSRSSS

-945 KQSFSP
+945 KHSFSP
-951 SEVSYLSSSSM
+951 SEVSSLSSSSM

-968 GLPVYSDPVS
+968 GFPVCS
-978 NFPASSVGEELA
+978 NPLSSFPASSVAEELP
-990 LHSLTPESMPSS
+990 LHPLKPESVSSS
-1002 QLCCEAQSCP
+1002 QLCCEAQSWP
-1012 ALYPPNVGTFMAV
+1012 ALYPPNIGTFMAV
-1025 FFQSFPM
+1025 FFQGFPM
-1032 CAQMPQYVF
+1032 YAPMPQYVF

-1059 PPAPPPPAPSPI
+1059 PPAPPPSAPSPI
-1071 ALHSVDQPFPASS
+1071 APRSVDQAFPASS
-1084 VTSMEDQQEGQRDQA
+1084 ATSMEDQQEGQRHQA
-1099 LLLSSSRS
+1099 ILLSSSRS

-1121 KPMELSISTA
+1121 KPMELSISTG
-1131 VKARAEAKCDND
+1131 VKAHAEAKRDND

-1154 ASGEFTDHSLYED
+1154 ASSEFTDRSLYED
-1167 SQSGTGSAA
+1167 SRSGTGSAA
-1176 SGSGSAL
+1176 SGRGSAL
-1183 SGSLGSGSNETSGC
+1183 SGSLGSGSSETSGC
-1197 GTGSGKSSKYFASN
+1197 GTAGSGKSSKYFASN

-1218 EEKNQEPEGKGTAHK
+1218 EEKNQEAEEKGTAHK

-1248 RVLMTYQMPNRVKEE
+1248 RVLMTYQMPNRIREE

-1308 QGCVTCDIREASCGA
+1308 QVRRAVLHVTSGKRAVRLRWLMTIWKTRENRLRSCNTEDISTCVSKTAWCNSHSLFLWLCYILAVNLSDCLF
-1323 AMADDNMENK
+1323 
-1333 GKSPPLL
+1333 PT
-1340 QH
+1340 

>member
-1 MRSGGRPGAAGVSR
+1 MDAGERRGGSAEHGAGRAAAAWAGAGREAAAGGAAGARCAACAGSG
-15 VKPAPAPASR
+15 PGGT
-25 GRCPPVRGARAGEQ
+25 GR
-39 RRGARPSPSG
+39 SG
-49 WPAPR
+49 P
-54 RGAGLLLPRS
+54 G
-64 LEAAFVSPAEDSGT
+64 GT
-78 EGRGSGR
+78 ELHSP
-85 AEEPGRGGP
+85 ESS
-94 GPRVVA
+94 
-100 LCGAEMDVGKLGGG
+100 GG
-114 SSERG
+114 S
-119 ASRSPAA
+119 AA
-126 SAGAGEEREEA
+126 GKA
-137 SSPAGRG
+137 
-144 RRGDAG
+144 
-150 WRCATCT
+150 
-157 GTSSSAKQ
+157 
-165 FNGPDSSR
+165 
-173 TAFCSCEANGCSAG
+173 
-187 SFMRQSKVNSEQL
+187 NSEQL
-200 NWSQSHRDLMM
+200 NWSQSHRDMMM

-223 KRSSSKPSTINALNY
+223 KRSSNKPSTISALNY
-238 ALQCVQQIQANNDFF
+238 ALQCVQQVQANNDFF

-265 VMTYSIEELVAVA
+265 VVTYSIEELVAVA

-299 IMHISEQAASILN
+299 IVHISEQAASILN

-340 QSHLPLWNV
+340 QSHLPLWNM
-349 ESQTASLYE
+349 ESQRASPYE

-368 IRGGKDQEQETCCY
+368 IRGGKDQDQEARCY

-394 TSVHVDAESCCLAL
+394 TSGRVDAESCCLAL

-430 THTPGCVFLEIDDR
+430 THTPGCVFLDIDDR

-466 PEDRPLMIAIHR
+466 PEDRPLMITIHR

-531 TSPLNEDVFAA
+531 TSPLNEDVFAP
-542 RSKETSSVEKEIREL
+542 RSKEMSSVEKEIREL

-578 SLGSNGSYEH
+578 SLGSSGSYEH

-634 SKPQNG
+634 SKPQNA
-640 NEQAVSSEMLGG
+640 NEQAVSSEVLGG
-652 KRHTASCFLQTLRSD
+652 KRHTASCFLQTLRGD

-673 NSFYDDSKKTPHVP
+673 NTFYDDPKKTPHLP

-702 ESCNIPALKRK
+702 ESCSIPALKRK

-725 EDDKQVQQSQQEVEA
+725 EDDKQVQQSQQEVRA
-740 LEDTAILSAVNSQ
+740 LE
-753 TTISADREE
+753 
-762 TLKDQATAGMVGAP
+762 
-776 LADLTLSNKAPS
+776 
-788 VVSVTSQCS
+788 
-797 YSSTIVHVP
+797 
-806 HPESEVTTMEDA
+806 EVTTMEDA
-818 TVGSEQ
+818 AVGSEQ
-824 IELLPVNAQ
+824 IELPPVNAQ
-833 SLTVVPEDLKP
+833 SLAVLPEDLKP

-868 QRILLSPFRTYL
+868 QRVLLSPFRTYL
-880 QQGSRSNNRH
+880 QQGSRSNNRL

-917 QKPQRQSSDSHSSS
+917 QKPQRQCSDSHSSS
-931 KNRNSLPCEKRTIQ
+931 KNRNSLPCEKRTNQ
-945 KQSFSP
+945 KQLFSP
-951 SEVSYLSSSSM
+951 SEVSYLSSSSRS
-962 NVLPPM
+962 VHPPV
-968 GLPVYSDPVS
+968 GFPVYSDPVS
-978 NFPASSVGEELA
+978 TFPASSGGEELA
-990 LHSLTPESMPSS
+990 LRSLQPQSMSSS
-1002 QLCCEAQSCP
+1002 QLCCGTQS
-1012 ALYPPNVGTFMAV
+1012 YPVFYSPNIGTFMAV
-1025 FFQSFPM
+1025 FFQGFPM
-1032 CAQMPQYVF
+1032 YAQMPQHVF
-1041 LPSPQYVYPPS
+1041 LPSPQCVYPPS

-1059 PPAPPPPAPSPI
+1059 PPAPAPCAPSPV
-1071 ALHSVDQPFPASS
+1071 APHSVDQPSPASPHSS
-1084 VTSMEDQQEGQRDQA
+1084 VEDQQEGQCDQA

-1121 KPMELSISTA
+1121 KPMELSISA
-1131 VKARAEAKCDND
+1131 DVKPHAEDKCDND
-1143 PEDSGNSASHC
+1143 PEDSGNSA
-1154 ASGEFTDHSLYED
+1154 ALEFPDRLLYDD
-1167 SQSGTGSAA
+1167 SQLVSGSAA
-1176 SGSGSAL
+1176 SGTGSAL
-1183 SGSLGSGSNETSGC
+1183 SGSLGSSFNEISGH
-1197 GTGSGKSSKYFASN
+1197 GTAGSGKSSKYFASN
-1211 DSSEASK
+1211 YSSETSK
-1218 EEKNQEPEGKGTAHK
+1218 EEKNQEAEEKGTAYK
-1233 SKHESAWVMMDHTPE
+1233 SKHESAWVMDHTPE
-1248 RVLMTYQMPNRVKEE
+1248 RVLMNYQMPNRIKEE
-1263 VLKEDL
+1263 VLKQDL
-1269 EKLTVMRK
+1269 EKLAVMQK

-1308 QGCVTCDIREASCGA
+1308 QGCVTCDSREVSCEA
-1323 AMADDNMENK
+1323 AVADGSVENK
-1333 GKSPPLL
+1333 GEPPPVV
-1340 QH
+1340 QR

>member
-1 MRSGGRPGAAGVSR
+1 
-15 VKPAPAPASR
+15 
-25 GRCPPVRGARAGEQ
+25 
-39 RRGARPSPSG
+39 
-49 WPAPR
+49 
-54 RGAGLLLPRS
+54 
-64 LEAAFVSPAEDSGT
+64 
-78 EGRGSGR
+78 
-85 AEEPGRGGP
+85 
-94 GPRVVA
+94 
-100 LCGAEMDVGKLGGG
+100 
-114 SSERG
+114 
-119 ASRSPAA
+119 
-126 SAGAGEEREEA
+126 
-137 SSPAGRG
+137 
-144 RRGDAG
+144 
-150 WRCATCT
+150 
-157 GTSSSAKQ
+157 
-165 FNGPDSSR
+165 
-173 TAFCSCEANGCSAG
+173 
-187 SFMRQSKVNSEQL
+187 
-200 NWSQSHRDLMM
+200 MM

-223 KRSSSKPSTINALNY
+223 KRSSNKPSTISALNY
-238 ALQCVQQIQANNDFF
+238 ALQCVQQVQANNDFF

-265 VMTYSIEELVAVA
+265 VVAYSIEELVAVA

-299 IMHISEQAASILN
+299 IVHISEQAASILN

-340 QSHLPLWNV
+340 QSHLPLWNM
-349 ESQTASLYE
+349 ESQTASPYE

-368 IRGGKDQEQETCCY
+368 IRGGKDQEQEARCY

-394 TSVHVDAESCCLAL
+394 SSVCVDAESCCLAL
-408 AEKIHSGYEA
+408 AEKIHSGYE

-430 THTPGCVFLEIDDR
+430 THTPGCVFLDIDDR

-466 PEDRPLMIAIHR
+466 PEDRPLMITIHR

-531 TSPLNEDVFAA
+531 TSPLNEDVFAP
-542 RSKETSSVEKEIREL
+542 RSKEMSSVEKEIREL

-578 SLGSNGSYEH
+578 SLGSSGSYEH

-634 SKPQNG
+634 SKPQKA
-640 NEQAVSSEMLGG
+640 NEQAVSSEVLGG
-652 KRHTASCFLQTLRSD
+652 KRQTASCFLQTLRSD
-667 STEEPG
+667 STGEPG
-673 NSFYDDSKKTPHVP
+673 NTFYDDPKKTPHLP

-702 ESCNIPALKRK
+702 ESCSIPALKRK

-725 EDDKQVQQSQQEVEA
+725 EDDKQVQQSQQEVRA
-740 LEDTAILSAVNSQ
+740 LEVESHTP
-753 TTISADREE
+753 ISAGLEE
-762 TLKDQATAGMVGAP
+762 TLKDQTTAGMVGAP

-788 VVSVTSQCS
+788 VMSVTSQCS

-818 TVGSEQ
+818 AVGSEQ
-824 IELLPVNAQ
+824 IELPPTNAQ
-833 SLTVVPEDLKP
+833 SLAVLPEDLKP

-868 QRILLSPFRTYL
+868 QRVLLSPFRTYL

-890 SCGQGDSPSKQMSP
+890 SCGQGNSPSKQMSP

-917 QKPQRQSSDSHSSS
+917 QKPQRQCSNSHSSS
-931 KNRNSLPCEKRTIQ
+931 KNRNSLPCEKRTNQ
-945 KQSFSP
+945 KQLFSP
-951 SEVSYLSSSSM
+951 SEVSCLSSSSHS
-962 NVLPPM
+962 VRPPV
-968 GLPVYSDPVS
+968 GFPVCSDPVS
-978 NFPASSVGEELA
+978 TFPASSGGEELA
-990 LHSLTPESMPSS
+990 LRSLQPQSMSSS
-1002 QLCCEAQSCP
+1002 QLCCGTQSYP
-1012 ALYPPNVGTFMAV
+1012 VFYPPNIGTFMAV
-1025 FFQSFPM
+1025 FFQGFPM
-1032 CAQMPQYVF
+1032 YAQMPQHVF
-1041 LPSPQYVYPPS
+1041 LPSPQCVYPLS

-1059 PPAPPPPAPSPI
+1059 PPASSCCAPSPV
-1071 ALHSVDQPFPASS
+1071 APHSVDQPFPASPHSS
-1084 VTSMEDQQEGQRDQA
+1084 VEDQQEGQCDQA
-1099 LLLSSSRS
+1099 LLLSSSRT

-1121 KPMELSISTA
+1121 KPMELSISA
-1131 VKARAEAKCDND
+1131 DVKPHAENKCDND
-1143 PEDSGNSASHC
+1143 PEDSGNSA
-1154 ASGEFTDHSLYED
+1154 ALEFPDHLLYED
-1167 SQSGTGSAA
+1167 SQLGSGSAA

-1183 SGSLGSGSNETSGC
+1183 SGSLGSSFNETSGH
-1197 GTGSGKSSKYFASN
+1197 GT
-1211 DSSEASK
+1211 
-1218 EEKNQEPEGKGTAHK
+1218 EEKNQEAEEKGTAYK

-1248 RVLMTYQMPNRVKEE
+1248 RVLMNYQMPNRIKEE
-1263 VLKEDL
+1263 VLKQDL
-1269 EKLTVMRK
+1269 EKLAVMQK

-1297 RTQTVPLQIST
+1297 RTQTVPLQINT
-1308 QGCVTCDIREASCGA
+1308 QGCVTCDSREASCEA
-1323 AMADDNMENK
+1323 AVADDSMENK
-1333 GKSPPLL
+1333 GEPPPVL
-1340 QH
+1340 

>member
-1 MRSGGRPGAAGVSR
+1 
-15 VKPAPAPASR
+15 
-25 GRCPPVRGARAGEQ
+25 
-39 RRGARPSPSG
+39 
-49 WPAPR
+49 
-54 RGAGLLLPRS
+54 
-64 LEAAFVSPAEDSGT
+64 
-78 EGRGSGR
+78 
-85 AEEPGRGGP
+85 
-94 GPRVVA
+94 
-100 LCGAEMDVGKLGGG
+100 MDVGKLRGG
-114 SSERG
+114 SSEHG
-119 ASRSPAA
+119 ASWSLA
-126 SAGAGEEREEA
+126 AGAGDERAETLR
-137 SSPAGRG
+137 PAGSG
-144 RRGDAG
+144 RQEGERWGDAG
-150 WRCATCT
+150 LRCTMCT
-157 GTSSSAKQ
+157 GTSSSGKR
-165 FNGPDSSR
+165 FNGPNSP
-173 TAFCSCEANGCSAG
+173 AFCRCESNGCSAG
-187 SFMRQSKVNSEQL
+187 SFVRQSKVNSEQL

-223 KRSSSKPSTINALNY
+223 KRSSSKPSTVSALNY

-265 VMTYSIEELVAVA
+265 VVTYSIDELVAVA

-299 IMHISEQAASILN
+299 ILHISEQAASILN

-334 FYTHTD
+334 FYTHID
-340 QSHLPLWNV
+340 QSHLPLWNT

-368 IRGGKDQEQETCCY
+368 IRGGKDQEQEMRCY

-520 VVFIIGRHKVR
+520 VVFVIGRHKVR

-542 RSKETSSVEKEIREL
+542 KSKETSSVEKEIREL

-673 NSFYDDSKKTPHVP
+673 NTFYDDSKKTPHVP

-702 ESCNIPALKRK
+702 ESCSIPALKRK

-725 EDDKQVQQSQQEVEA
+725 EDDKHVQRSQQEVEA
-740 LEDTAILSAVNSQ
+740 LEAVNSQ
-753 TTISADREE
+753 TLISAGREE
-762 TLKDQATAGMVGAP
+762 MLKDQTTAGMVGAP

-788 VVSVTSQCS
+788 VASVTSQCS

-806 HPESEVTTMEDA
+806 HPESVTTMEDT

-824 IELLPVNAQ
+824 IELPPVNAQ
-833 SLTVVPEDLKP
+833 SLTVIPEGLKP

-880 QQGSRSNNRH
+880 RQGSRNNNGR

-917 QKPQRQSSDSHSSS
+917 QKSQRQSSDTHSSS

-962 NVLPPM
+962 NALPPV
-968 GLPVYSDPVS
+968 GFPVYSDPLS
-978 NFPASSVGEELA
+978 SFPASSVGEELA
-990 LHSLTPESMPSS
+990 LHSLRPESMSSS

-1012 ALYPPNVGTFMAV
+1012 ALYPPNIGTFMAV

-1032 CAQMPQYVF
+1032 YAQMPQYVF

-1052 SYPCTTL
+1052 SYSCTTL
-1059 PPAPPPPAPSPI
+1059 PPAPPPSAPSPI
-1071 ALHSVDQPFPASS
+1071 APHSVGQPFPASS
-1084 VTSMEDQQEGQRDQA
+1084 ATSMENQQEGQRDQA
-1099 LLLSSSRS
+1099 LLPSSSRS

-1121 KPMELSISTA
+1121 KPMELSSSTD
-1131 VKARAEAKCDND
+1131 VKAHAEAKCDND
-1143 PEDSGNSASHC
+1143 PEDSGNSANHC
-1154 ASGEFTDHSLYED
+1154 ASSEFTGHSRYED
-1167 SQSGTGSAA
+1167 SQLGTGSAA

-1183 SGSLGSGSNETSGC
+1183 SRSLDSGSNETSGC
-1197 GTGSGKSSKYFASN
+1197 GTAGSSKSSKYFAGN

-1218 EEKNQEPEGKGTAHK
+1218 EEKNQEAEEKGIGHK
-1233 SKHESAWVMMDHTPE
+1233 SKHESAWLMMDHTPE
-1248 RVLMTYQMPNRVKEE
+1248 RVLMTYQMPNRIKEE

-1269 EKLTVMRK
+1269 EKLTVMQK

-1308 QGCVTCDIREASCGA
+1308 QGCVTCDISKASCDA

-1340 QH
+1340 QR

>member
-1 MRSGGRPGAAGVSR
+1 M
-15 VKPAPAPASR
+15 
-25 GRCPPVRGARAGEQ
+25 
-39 RRGARPSPSG
+39 
-49 WPAPR
+49 
-54 RGAGLLLPRS
+54 
-64 LEAAFVSPAEDSGT
+64 
-78 EGRGSGR
+78 
-85 AEEPGRGGP
+85 
-94 GPRVVA
+94 
-100 LCGAEMDVGKLGGG
+100 
-114 SSERG
+114 
-119 ASRSPAA
+119 
-126 SAGAGEEREEA
+126 
-137 SSPAGRG
+137 
-144 RRGDAG
+144 
-150 WRCATCT
+150 
-157 GTSSSAKQ
+157 
-165 FNGPDSSR
+165 
-173 TAFCSCEANGCSAG
+173 
-187 SFMRQSKVNSEQL
+187 
-200 NWSQSHRDLMM
+200 MM

-223 KRSSSKPSTINALNY
+223 KRSSNKPSTISALNY
-238 ALQCVQQIQANNDFF
+238 ALQCVQQVQANNDFF
-253 QALNDRRVFQTD
+253 QALNDRRVFQAD
-265 VMTYSIEELVAVA
+265 VVTYSIEELVAVA

-299 IMHISEQAASILN
+299 IVHISEQAASILN

-340 QSHLPLWNV
+340 QSHLPLWNM
-349 ESQTASLYE
+349 ESQTASPYE

-368 IRGGKDQEQETCCY
+368 IRGGKDQEQEARCY

-430 THTPGCVFLEIDDR
+430 THTPGCVFLDIDDR

-466 PEDRPLMIAIHR
+466 PEDRPLMITVHR

-531 TSPLNEDVFAA
+531 TSPLNEDVFAP

-578 SLGSNGSYEH
+578 SLGSSGSYEH

-598 NGNCAEEIQEP
+598 NGNCAEETQEP

-634 SKPQNG
+634 SKPQNA
-640 NEQAVSSEMLGG
+640 NEQAVSSEVLGG
-652 KRHTASCFLQTLRSD
+652 KRHPASCFLQTLRGD
-667 STEEPG
+667 GTEPG
-673 NSFYDDSKKTPHVP
+673 NAFYDDPKKTPHVP

-702 ESCNIPALKRK
+702 ESCSIPALKRK

-725 EDDKQVQQSQQEVEA
+725 EDDKQVQQSQQEVRA
-740 LEDTAILSAVNSQ
+740 LE
-753 TTISADREE
+753 
-762 TLKDQATAGMVGAP
+762 
-776 LADLTLSNKAPS
+776 
-788 VVSVTSQCS
+788 
-797 YSSTIVHVP
+797 
-806 HPESEVTTMEDA
+806 EVTTMEDA
-818 TVGSEQ
+818 AVGSEQ
-824 IELLPVNAQ
+824 VELPPVNAQ
-833 SLTVVPEDLKP
+833 SLPVLPEDLKP

-868 QRILLSPFRTYL
+868 QRVLLSPFRTYL
-880 QQGSRSNNRH
+880 QQGSGSNNRH

-904 ASCKKGKHGKFKR
+904 ANCKKGKHGKFKR
-917 QKPQRQSSDSHSSS
+917 QKPQRQCSDSHSSS
-931 KNRNSLPCEKRTIQ
+931 KNRNSLPCEKRTNQ
-945 KQSFSP
+945 KQLFSP
-951 SEVSYLSSSSM
+951 SEVSYLSSSSL
-962 NVLPPM
+962 NVHPPV
-968 GLPVYSDPVS
+968 GFPAYLNPVS
-978 NFPASSVGEELA
+978 TFPAPSGGEQLA
-990 LHSLTPESMPSS
+990 LRPSQPQSMSSS
-1002 QLCCEAQSCP
+1002 QLCCGPQSYP
-1012 ALYPPNVGTFMAV
+1012 VFYPPNIGTFMAV
-1025 FFQSFPM
+1025 FFQGFPM
-1032 CAQMPQYVF
+1032 YAQMPQHVF
-1041 LPSPQYVYPPS
+1041 LPGPQCVYPPS

-1059 PPAPPPPAPSPI
+1059 PPAPPPCAPSP
-1071 ALHSVDQPFPASS
+1071 AAPRSVDQPFPASPHSS
-1084 VTSMEDQQEGQRDQA
+1084 VEDQQEGQCDQA

-1121 KPMELSISTA
+1121 KPMELSISA
-1131 VKARAEAKCDND
+1131 DVKPHAEDKHDNE
-1143 PEDSGNSASHC
+1143 PEDNGKTA
-1154 ASGEFTDHSLYED
+1154 APEFPDRSLYKD
-1167 SQSGTGSAA
+1167 SQLGSGSAA

-1183 SGSLGSGSNETSGC
+1183 SGSLGSSFNETSGH
-1197 GTGSGKSSKYFASN
+1197 GTAGSGKSSKYFASN
-1211 DSSEASK
+1211 YSSGASK
-1218 EEKNQEPEGKGTAHK
+1218 EEDNQEAEEKGTAYQL
-1233 SKHESAWVMMDHTPE
+1233 KHESAWVKMDHTPE
-1248 RVLMTYQMPNRVKEE
+1248 RFLMNYQMPNRIKEE
-1263 VLKEDL
+1263 VLKQDL
-1269 EKLTVMRK
+1269 EKLAVMQK

-1288 ELAEVHTWI
+1288 ELAEVHSWI

-1308 QGCVTCDIREASCGA
+1308 QGCVTCDSREGSCEA
-1323 AMADDNMENK
+1323 AVADESMENK
-1333 GKSPPLL
+1333 GEPR
-1340 QH
+1340 

>member
-1 MRSGGRPGAAGVSR
+1 MDASERRGGSAERGAAAAAWAGGGREAAAPGGAAG
-15 VKPAPAPASR
+15 A
-25 GRCPPVRGARAGEQ
+25 RCAACAG
-39 RRGARPSPSG
+39 
-49 WPAPR
+49 
-54 RGAGLLLPRS
+54 
-64 LEAAFVSPAEDSGT
+64 SGT
-78 EGRGSGR
+78 ELHRPESG
-85 AEEPGRGGP
+85 GGP
-94 GPRVVA
+94 A
-100 LCGAEMDVGKLGGG
+100 AEK
-114 SSERG
+114 
-119 ASRSPAA
+119 A
-126 SAGAGEEREEA
+126 
-137 SSPAGRG
+137 
-144 RRGDAG
+144 
-150 WRCATCT
+150 
-157 GTSSSAKQ
+157 
-165 FNGPDSSR
+165 
-173 TAFCSCEANGCSAG
+173 
-187 SFMRQSKVNSEQL
+187 NSEQL
-200 NWSQSHRDLMM
+200 NWSQSHKDMMM

-223 KRSSSKPSTINALNY
+223 KRNSNKPSTISALNY
-238 ALQCVQQIQANNDFF
+238 ALQCVQQVQANNDFF
-253 QALNDRRVFQTD
+253 QALNDRRAFQAD
-265 VMTYSIEELVAVA
+265 VVTYSIEELVAVA

-299 IMHISEQAASILN
+299 IVHISEQAASILN

-340 QSHLPLWNV
+340 QSHLPLWNM
-349 ESQTASLYE
+349 ENQTASPYE

-368 IRGGKDQEQETCCY
+368 IKGGKDQEQEARCY

-430 THTPGCVFLEIDDR
+430 THTPGCVFLDIDDR

-466 PEDRPLMIAIHR
+466 PEDRPLMITIHR

-531 TSPLNEDVFAA
+531 TSPLNEDVFAP

-578 SLGSNGSYEH
+578 SLGSSGSYEH

-598 NGNCAEEIQEP
+598 NGNCAEETQEP

-634 SKPQNG
+634 SKPQNAS
-640 NEQAVSSEMLGG
+640 EQAVSAEVLGG
-652 KRHTASCFLQTLRSD
+652 KRHPASCFLQTLRGD
-667 STEEPG
+667 STEPG
-673 NSFYDDSKKTPHVP
+673 NTFYDDPKKTPHIP

-702 ESCNIPALKRK
+702 ESCSIPALKRK

-725 EDDKQVQQSQQEVEA
+725 EDDKQVQQSQQEVRA
-740 LEDTAILSAVNSQ
+740 LEDTTMLSAVESH
-753 TTISADREE
+753 TPISAGLEE
-762 TLKDQATAGMVGAP
+762 TLKDQTTAGMVGAP

-788 VVSVTSQCS
+788 VISVTSQCS

-818 TVGSEQ
+818 AVGSEQ
-824 IELLPVNAQ
+824 IEPPPVNAQ
-833 SLTVVPEDLKP
+833 SLTVLPEDLKP

-868 QRILLSPFRTYL
+868 QRVLLSPFRTYL
-880 QQGSRSNNRH
+880 QQGSGSNNRH

-904 ASCKKGKHGKFKR
+904 ASCKKGRHGKFKR
-917 QKPQRQSSDSHSSS
+917 QKPQRQCLDSHTSS
-931 KNRNSLPCEKRTIQ
+931 KNRNSLPCEKKRNQ
-945 KQSFSP
+945 KQLFSP
-951 SEVSYLSSSSM
+951 SEVSYLRSSSL
-962 NVLPPM
+962 NVHPPV
-968 GLPVYSDPVS
+968 GFPVYSNPVS
-978 NFPASSVGEELA
+978 TFPTSSGGEQLA
-990 LHSLTPESMPSS
+990 LRSLQPQSMSSS
-1002 QLCCEAQSCP
+1002 QPCCGTQSYP
-1012 ALYPPNVGTFMAV
+1012 VFYPPSIGTFMAV
-1025 FFQSFPM
+1025 FFQGFPM
-1032 CAQMPQYVF
+1032 YAQMPQHVF
-1041 LPSPQYVYPPS
+1041 LPSPQCVYPPS

-1059 PPAPPPPAPSPI
+1059 PPAPPPCAPSPV
-1071 ALHSVDQPFPASS
+1071 APPSVDQPFPASPQS
-1084 VTSMEDQQEGQRDQA
+1084 SLEDQQEGQCDQA

-1121 KPMELSISTA
+1121 KPMELSISA
-1131 VKARAEAKCDND
+1131 DVKPHAEDKHDND
-1143 PEDSGNSASHC
+1143 PEDSGNSA
-1154 ASGEFTDHSLYED
+1154 ALEFPDRSLYED
-1167 SQSGTGSAA
+1167 SQLGSGSAA

-1183 SGSLGSGSNETSGC
+1183 SASLGSSFNETSGH

-1211 DSSEASK
+1211 YSSEASK
-1218 EEKNQEPEGKGTAHK
+1218 EEENREAEEKGTAYK
-1233 SKHESAWVMMDHTPE
+1233 SKHESAWVMMDHIPE
-1248 RVLMTYQMPNRVKEE
+1248 RSLMNYQMPNRIKEE
-1263 VLKEDL
+1263 VLKQDL
-1269 EKLTVMRK
+1269 EKLAVMQK

-1288 ELAEVHTWI
+1288 ELAEVHSWI

-1308 QGCVTCDIREASCGA
+1308 QGCVTCDSREASCEA
-1323 AMADDNMENK
+1323 AVAADSTENK
-1333 GKSPPLL
+1333 GEPPPVLPR
-1340 QH
+1340 

>member
-1 MRSGGRPGAAGVSR
+1 MF
-15 VKPAPAPASR
+15 AS
-25 GRCPPVRGARAGEQ
+25 VLD
-39 RRGARPSPSG
+39 
-49 WPAPR
+49 W
-54 RGAGLLLPRS
+54 L
-64 LEAAFVSPAEDSGT
+64 
-78 EGRGSGR
+78 
-85 AEEPGRGGP
+85 
-94 GPRVVA
+94 
-100 LCGAEMDVGKLGGG
+100 
-114 SSERG
+114 
-119 ASRSPAA
+119 
-126 SAGAGEEREEA
+126 
-137 SSPAGRG
+137 
-144 RRGDAG
+144 
-150 WRCATCT
+150 
-157 GTSSSAKQ
+157 
-165 FNGPDSSR
+165 
-173 TAFCSCEANGCSAG
+173 
-187 SFMRQSKVNSEQL
+187 NSEQL
-200 NWSQSHRDLMM
+200 NWSQSHKDMVM

-216 KRCLPEE
+216 KRCLPED
-223 KRSSSKPSTINALNY
+223 KRSSSKPSTISALNY
-238 ALQCVQQIQANNDFF
+238 ALRCVQQVQANNDFF
-253 QALNDRRVFQTD
+253 QALSDRRVFQTD
-265 VMTYSIEELVAVA
+265 VVTYSVEELVAVA

-299 IMHISEQAASILN
+299 MVHISEQAASILN
-312 CKKKVLD
+312 CKKKLLD

-340 QSHLPLWNV
+340 QSHLPLWNM

-368 IRGGKDQEQETCCY
+368 IRSGKDEETRYY

-394 TSVHVDAESCCLAL
+394 TSVHVDTESCCLAL

-430 THTPGCVFLEIDDR
+430 THTPGCVFLDIDDR

-466 PEDRPLMIAIHR
+466 PEDRPLMVAIHR

-542 RSKETSSVEKEIREL
+542 RSKETSRVEKEIREL

-578 SLGSNGSYEH
+578 SRGSNGSYEH
-588 YISIASSSDS
+588 YMSIASSSDS
-598 NGNCAEEIQEP
+598 NGNCAEDIQEP

-640 NEQAVSSEMLGG
+640 NEQAVSSEILGG
-652 KRHTASCFLQTLRSD
+652 KRHTASCSLQTLRSD

-673 NSFYDDSKKTPHVP
+673 NAFYDGSKKTPSVP

-702 ESCNIPALKRK
+702 ESCSIPALKRK

-725 EDDKQVQQSQQEVEA
+725 EDDKQVQQSHQEAEA

-753 TTISADREE
+753 TPVSADQEE
-762 TLKDQATAGMVGAP
+762 TLKDKTAAGMVGAP

-806 HPESEVTTMEDA
+806 HPESEVTTMEDTTA
-818 TVGSEQ
+818 GSEQ
-824 IELLPVNAQ
+824 IELPPVNAQ
-833 SLTVVPEDLKP
+833 NLTVVPEDLKP
-844 VGLTKETLSAHTQK
+844 VGLTKETLSVHTQK

-880 QQGSRSNNRH
+880 QQGSRNNKGH
-890 SCGQGDSPSKQMSP
+890 SRGQGDSTSKQMSP
-904 ASCKKGKHGKFKR
+904 SSCKKGKHGKSKR
-917 QKPQRQSSDSHSSS
+917 QKPQRKLSDNHSTS
-931 KNRNSLPCEKRTIQ
+931 KNRNSLPCVKRTIQ

-951 SEVSYLSSSSM
+951 SEVSCLSSSNT
-962 NVLPPM
+962 NVLPPV
-968 GLPVYSDPVS
+968 GFPVCLDPLS
-978 NFPASSVGEELA
+978 SFPASSVGEELA
-990 LHSLTPESMPSS
+990 IHSLKPEPMSSS
-1002 QLCCEAQSCP
+1002 QLRCGAQSCP
-1012 ALYPPNVGTFMAV
+1012 AFYPPNIGTFMAV

-1032 CAQMPQYVF
+1032 YAQMPQYVF
-1041 LPSPQYVYPPS
+1041 LPSPQYVYLPS
-1052 SYPCTTL
+1052 SYPCTVL
-1059 PPAPPPPAPSPI
+1059 PPAPPPPAPSPV
-1071 ALHSVDQPFPASS
+1071 APHAADQPFPVSFA
-1084 VTSMEDQQEGQRDQA
+1084 TSMEDQQEGQCAQA

-1121 KPMELSISTA
+1121 KPMELFTSTD
-1131 VKARAEAKCDND
+1131 VKAHAEAKCDND
-1143 PEDSGNSASHC
+1143 PEDSVNSANCC
-1154 ASGEFTDHSLYED
+1154 ASSEFTDHLLYEG
-1167 SQSGTGSAA
+1167 SLSGAGSAA

-1183 SGSLGSGSNETSGC
+1183 SVSSGSSSNETSGS
-1197 GTGSGKSSKYFASN
+1197 GTGSGKSTKYFPSN

-1218 EEKNQEPEGKGTAHK
+1218 EKNQEAEEKGTAHK
-1233 SKHESAWVMMDHTPE
+1233 SSHESAWMMMDHTPE
-1248 RVLMTYQMPNRVKEE
+1248 QVLMTYQMPNRITEE

-1269 EKLTVMRK
+1269 EKLAVMRK
-1277 QQPWFTDGQKK
+1277 QQPWFSDGQKE

-1297 RTQTVPLQIST
+1297 RTQTVPLEIST
-1308 QGCVTCDIREASCGA
+1308 QGCVTCDIRDASCEA
-1323 AMADDNMENK
+1323 AMAADNMENK
-1333 GKSPPLL
+1333 GKLPPHL

>member
-1 MRSGGRPGAAGVSR
+1 MDAGEL
-15 VKPAPAPASR
+15 
-25 GRCPPVRGARAGEQ
+25 RGA
-39 RRGARPSPSG
+39 SWS
-49 WPAPR
+49 
-54 RGAGLLLPRS
+54 
-64 LEAAFVSPAEDSGT
+64 AAAAD
-78 EGRGSGR
+78 R
-85 AEEPGRGGP
+85 AEEALGPAGSPRGEAGSGCAVCPGSGSGGTGFH
-94 GPRVVA
+94 GPNA
-100 LCGAEMDVGKLGGG
+100 
-114 SSERG
+114 
-119 ASRSPAA
+119 
-126 SAGAGEEREEA
+126 EEA
-137 SSPAGRG
+137 
-144 RRGDAG
+144 D
-150 WRCATCT
+150 
-157 GTSSSAKQ
+157 
-165 FNGPDSSR
+165 
-173 TAFCSCEANGCSAG
+173 FCSREANGRSAG
-187 SFMRQSKVNSEQL
+187 SFGRRGKVNSEQL
-200 NWSQSHRDLMM
+200 NWSQSHRDMVM
-211 MIQEM
+211 VIQEM
-216 KRCLPEE
+216 KRCLPED
-223 KRSSSKPSTINALNY
+223 KRSSSKPSTISALNY
-238 ALQCVQQIQANNDFF
+238 ALRCVQQVQANNDFF
-253 QALNDRRVFQTD
+253 QALSDRRVFHTD

-299 IMHISEQAASILN
+299 MVHISEQAASILN

-340 QSHLPLWNV
+340 QSHLPLWNM

-368 IRGGKDQEQETCCY
+368 IRSGKDQETRYY

-394 TSVHVDAESCCLAL
+394 TSVHVDTESCCLAL
-408 AEKIHSGYEA
+408 AEKIHSGYEGKSGDCSQKNQA
-418 PRIPMDK
+418 NIKMQCMKVCYLCLELVLGWARPPPRIPMDK

-430 THTPGCVFLEIDDR
+430 THTPGCVFLDIDDR

-531 TSPLNEDVFAA
+531 TSPLNEDVFAV
-542 RSKETSSVEKEIREL
+542 RSKETSHVEKEIREL

-578 SLGSNGSYEH
+578 SRGSNGSYEH
-588 YISIASSSDS
+588 YMSIASSSDS
-598 NGNCAEEIQEP
+598 NGNCAEDIQEP
-609 MTLQQVCA
+609 MTLQQICA

-640 NEQAVSSEMLGG
+640 NKQAVSSKVLGG
-652 KRHTASCFLQTLRSD
+652 KRHTASCSLQTMRSD

-673 NSFYDDSKKTPHVP
+673 NVFYDDSKNTPRVP

-702 ESCNIPALKRK
+702 ESCSIPAFKRK

-725 EDDKQVQQSQQEVEA
+725 EDDKQVQQEAEA

-753 TTISADREE
+753 TPVSADQEE
-762 TLKDQATAGMVGAP
+762 TLKDKTAAGMVGAP
-776 LADLTLSNKAPS
+776 LADLTLSKKAPS

-806 HPESEVTTMEDA
+806 HPESEVTTMEDT

-824 IELLPVNAQ
+824 IELPPVHAQ
-833 SLTVVPEDLKP
+833 NLTTVPEDLKP

-880 QQGSRSNNRH
+880 QQGSRNNKGH
-890 SCGQGDSPSKQMSP
+890 SCGQGDSTSKQMSP
-904 ASCKKGKHGKFKR
+904 STCKKGKHGKFKR
-917 QKPQRQSSDSHSSS
+917 QKPQRKSSDTHSTS
-931 KNRNSLPCEKRTIQ
+931 KNRNSLQCVKKTVQ

-951 SEVSYLSSSSM
+951 SEVSCLSSSGM

-968 GLPVYSDPVS
+968 GFPVCSDLLS
-978 NFPASSVGEELA
+978 SFPASSVGEELA
-990 LHSLTPESMPSS
+990 IHSLKPEPVSSS

-1012 ALYPPNVGTFMAV
+1012 AFYPPNIGTFMAV
-1025 FFQSFPM
+1025 FLQSFPM

-1041 LPSPQYVYPPS
+1041 LPSPQYVYLPF
-1052 SYPCTTL
+1052 SYPCPVL
-1059 PPAPPPPAPSPI
+1059 PPAPPPPAPSPV
-1071 ALHSVDQPFPASS
+1071 APHAVDQPFPVSFA
-1084 VTSMEDQQEGQRDQA
+1084 TSLGDQQEGQCDQA
-1099 LLLSSSRS
+1099 LLLSGSRS

-1121 KPMELSISTA
+1121 KPMELSTSTD
-1131 VKARAEAKCDND
+1131 VKAHTEAKC
-1143 PEDSGNSASHC
+1143 GHQ
-1154 ASGEFTDHSLYED
+1154 FLL
-1167 SQSGTGSAA
+1167 AA
-1176 SGSGSAL
+1176 FS
-1183 SGSLGSGSNETSGC
+1183 SGC
-1197 GTGSGKSSKYFASN
+1197 
-1211 DSSEASK
+1211 
-1218 EEKNQEPEGKGTAHK
+1218 
-1233 SKHESAWVMMDHTPE
+1233 
-1248 RVLMTYQMPNRVKEE
+1248 
-1263 VLKEDL
+1263 
-1269 EKLTVMRK
+1269 
-1277 QQPWFTDGQKK
+1277 
-1288 ELAEVHTWI
+1288 
-1297 RTQTVPLQIST
+1297 
-1308 QGCVTCDIREASCGA
+1308 
-1323 AMADDNMENK
+1323 AM
-1333 GKSPPLL
+1333 
-1340 QH
+1340 

>member
-1 MRSGGRPGAAGVSR
+1 
-15 VKPAPAPASR
+15 
-25 GRCPPVRGARAGEQ
+25 
-39 RRGARPSPSG
+39 
-49 WPAPR
+49 
-54 RGAGLLLPRS
+54 
-64 LEAAFVSPAEDSGT
+64 
-78 EGRGSGR
+78 
-85 AEEPGRGGP
+85 
-94 GPRVVA
+94 
-100 LCGAEMDVGKLGGG
+100 
-114 SSERG
+114 
-119 ASRSPAA
+119 
-126 SAGAGEEREEA
+126 
-137 SSPAGRG
+137 
-144 RRGDAG
+144 
-150 WRCATCT
+150 
-157 GTSSSAKQ
+157 
-165 FNGPDSSR
+165 
-173 TAFCSCEANGCSAG
+173 
-187 SFMRQSKVNSEQL
+187 
-200 NWSQSHRDLMM
+200 MM

-223 KRSSSKPSTINALNY
+223 KRSSSKSSTISALNY
-238 ALQCVQQIQANNDFF
+238 ALQCVQQVQANNDFF

-299 IMHISEQAASILN
+299 IVHISEQAASILN

-340 QSHLPLWNV
+340 QSHLPLWNM

-368 IRGGKDQEQETCCY
+368 IRQVHYCSFIGGKDQEQETHCY

-408 AEKIHSGYEA
+408 AEKIHSGYE

-542 RSKETSSVEKEIREL
+542 RSKEMSSVEKEIREL

-640 NEQAVSSEMLGG
+640 NERAVSSEMLGG
-652 KRHTASCFLQTLRSD
+652 KRHTASCFPQTLRSD

-673 NSFYDDSKKTPHVP
+673 NAFYDDSKKTPRVP

-702 ESCNIPALKRK
+702 ESCSIPALKRK
-713 CKSSANT
+713 CKSSAHT

-725 EDDKQVQQSQQEVEA
+725 EDDKQVQQSQQKVEA
-740 LEDTAILSAVNSQ
+740 LEVNSQ
-753 TTISADREE
+753 TPISADREE
-762 TLKDQATAGMVGAP
+762 TLKDQTTAGMVGAP

-788 VVSVTSQCS
+788 VVSVPSQCS

-806 HPESEVTTMEDA
+806 HPESEVTTMEDTTA
-818 TVGSEQ
+818 GSEQ
-824 IELLPVNAQ
+824 IELPPVNAQ
-833 SLTVVPEDLKP
+833 SLTVLPEDLKP

-880 QQGSRSNNRH
+880 QQGSRSNNGH
-890 SCGQGDSPSKQMSP
+890 SCGQGESPSKQMSP

-917 QKPQRQSSDSHSSS
+917 QKPQRQSSDSYSSS
-931 KNRNSLPCEKRTIQ
+931 KHRNSLPCEKRTIQ

-951 SEVSYLSSSSM
+951 SDMSYLSSSSM
-962 NVLPPM
+962 SVLPPM
-968 GLPVYSDPVS
+968 GFPVYSDPLS
-978 NFPASSVGEELA
+978 SFPGSSVGEELA
-990 LHSLTPESMPSS
+990 LHSLKPESMSSS

-1012 ALYPPNVGTFMAV
+1012 ELYPPNIGTFMAV

-1032 CAQMPQYVF
+1032 YAQMPQYVF

-1059 PPAPPPPAPSPI
+1059 PPAPPPSAPSPI
-1071 ALHSVDQPFPASS
+1071 APHSVDQPFPASS
-1084 VTSMEDQQEGQRDQA
+1084 ATSMEDEQEGQRDQA

-1121 KPMELSISTA
+1121 KPMELSISTD
-1131 VKARAEAKCDND
+1131 VKARAEAKCDNNL
-1143 PEDSGNSASHC
+1143 EDSGNSTSHC
-1154 ASGEFTDHSLYED
+1154 ASSEFTDRLLYKN
-1167 SQSGTGSAA
+1167 SQ
-1176 SGSGSAL
+1176 L
-1183 SGSLGSGSNETSGC
+1183 

-1218 EEKNQEPEGKGTAHK
+1218 EEKNQEAEEKGTAHK

-1248 RVLMTYQMPNRVKEE
+1248 QVLMTYQMPNRIKEE

-1308 QGCVTCDIREASCGA
+1308 QGCVTCDVREANCEA
-1323 AMADDNMENK
+1323 AMADDNMKNK

-1340 QH
+1340 

>member
-1 MRSGGRPGAAGVSR
+1 MDVGRRRGGGSERGGRWSPAAAAGAAG
-15 VKPAPAPASR
+15 
-25 GRCPPVRGARAGEQ
+25 
-39 RRGARPSPSG
+39 
-49 WPAPR
+49 
-54 RGAGLLLPRS
+54 
-64 LEAAFVSPAEDSGT
+64 
-78 EGRGSGR
+78 
-85 AEEPGRGGP
+85 
-94 GPRVVA
+94 
-100 LCGAEMDVGKLGGG
+100 
-114 SSERG
+114 
-119 ASRSPAA
+119 
-126 SAGAGEEREEA
+126 EREEA
-137 SSPAGRG
+137 LGPPGPGRQAAE

-150 WRCATCT
+150 LPCALCT
-157 GTSSSAKQ
+157 GTGSSEKRL
-165 FNGPDSSR
+165 NGPHSDR
-173 TAFCSCEANGCSAG
+173 TDFCSREPNGRSAG
-187 SFMRQSKVNSEQL
+187 SCVRQSKVNSEQL
-200 NWSQSHRDLMM
+200 KWSQSHRDLMM
-211 MIQEM
+211 MIQEI

-223 KRSSSKPSTINALNY
+223 KRSSSKPSTISALNY
-238 ALQCVQQIQANNDFF
+238 ALQCVQQVQANNDFF

-265 VMTYSIEELVAVA
+265 VMTYSIEELVAIA

-299 IMHISEQAASILN
+299 ILHISEQAASILH

-319 SSRFVELLVPQDVSV
+319 SCRFVELLVPQDVSV

-340 QSHLPLWNV
+340 QSHLPLWNM
-349 ESQTASLYE
+349 EGQTASLYE

-368 IRGGKDQEQETCCY
+368 IRGGKDQEMRCY

-394 TSVHVDAESCCLAL
+394 TSVHADAEFCCLAL

-430 THTPGCVFLEIDDR
+430 THTPGCVFLDIDDR

-542 RSKETSSVEKEIREL
+542 RRKETSSVEKEIREL

-578 SLGSNGSYEH
+578 SLGSSGSYEH

-640 NEQAVSSEMLGG
+640 NEQAVSSEVLGG
-652 KRHTASCFLQTLRSD
+652 KGDSASCFLQTLRSD

-673 NSFYDDSKKTPHVP
+673 NAFYDDSKKAPRVP

-702 ESCNIPALKRK
+702 ESCSIPALKRK
-713 CKSSANT
+713 CKSANT

-725 EDDKQVQQSQQEVEA
+725 EDDKQGQQSQQEVKA
-740 LEDTAILSAVNSQ
+740 LEAVNSE
-753 TTISADREE
+753 TPISAVPGE
-762 TLKDQATAGMVGAP
+762 TLKDQRTTGMVGAP

-806 HPESEVTTMEDA
+806 HPESEVTTMEDT

-824 IELLPVNAQ
+824 IELPPVNAQ
-833 SLTVVPEDLKP
+833 SLTMVPEDLKP
-844 VGLTKETLSAHTQK
+844 IGLTKETLSAHTQK

-880 QQGSRSNNRH
+880 QQGSRSNNGH
-890 SCGQGDSPSKQMSP
+890 SCGQ
-904 ASCKKGKHGKFKR
+904 
-917 QKPQRQSSDSHSSS
+917 
-931 KNRNSLPCEKRTIQ
+931 
-945 KQSFSP
+945 
-951 SEVSYLSSSSM
+951 
-962 NVLPPM
+962 
-968 GLPVYSDPVS
+968 
-978 NFPASSVGEELA
+978 
-990 LHSLTPESMPSS
+990 
-1002 QLCCEAQSCP
+1002 
-1012 ALYPPNVGTFMAV
+1012 
-1025 FFQSFPM
+1025 
-1032 CAQMPQYVF
+1032 
-1041 LPSPQYVYPPS
+1041 
-1052 SYPCTTL
+1052 
-1059 PPAPPPPAPSPI
+1059 
-1071 ALHSVDQPFPASS
+1071 
-1084 VTSMEDQQEGQRDQA
+1084 
-1099 LLLSSSRS
+1099 
-1107 SSPLQLNLL
+1107 
-1116 QEELP
+1116 
-1121 KPMELSISTA
+1121 
-1131 VKARAEAKCDND
+1131 
-1143 PEDSGNSASHC
+1143 
-1154 ASGEFTDHSLYED
+1154 
-1167 SQSGTGSAA
+1167 
-1176 SGSGSAL
+1176 
-1183 SGSLGSGSNETSGC
+1183 GSGSNETSGC
-1197 GTGSGKSSKYFASN
+1197 GTDSGKSSKYFASN

-1218 EEKNQEPEGKGTAHK
+1218 EEKNQEAEEKGTAHK

-1248 RVLMTYQMPNRVKEE
+1248 RVLMTYQMPNRIKEE

-1269 EKLTVMRK
+1269 EKLAVMQK

-1297 RTQTVPLQIST
+1297 RTQTVPQQIST
-1308 QGCVTCDIREASCGA
+1308 QGCVTCDIRGASCEA
-1323 AMADDNMENK
+1323 AMAADNMENK
-1333 GKSPPLL
+1333 GKSPLLL
-1340 QH
+1340 QR

>member
-1 MRSGGRPGAAGVSR
+1 M
-15 VKPAPAPASR
+15 
-25 GRCPPVRGARAGEQ
+25 
-39 RRGARPSPSG
+39 
-49 WPAPR
+49 
-54 RGAGLLLPRS
+54 
-64 LEAAFVSPAEDSGT
+64 
-78 EGRGSGR
+78 
-85 AEEPGRGGP
+85 
-94 GPRVVA
+94 
-100 LCGAEMDVGKLGGG
+100 
-114 SSERG
+114 
-119 ASRSPAA
+119 
-126 SAGAGEEREEA
+126 
-137 SSPAGRG
+137 
-144 RRGDAG
+144 
-150 WRCATCT
+150 
-157 GTSSSAKQ
+157 
-165 FNGPDSSR
+165 
-173 TAFCSCEANGCSAG
+173 
-187 SFMRQSKVNSEQL
+187 
-200 NWSQSHRDLMM
+200 MM

-223 KRSSSKPSTINALNY
+223 KRSSNKPSTISALNY
-238 ALQCVQQIQANNDFF
+238 ALQCVQQVQANNDFF

-265 VMTYSIEELVAVA
+265 VVTYSIEELVAVA

-299 IMHISEQAASILN
+299 IVHISEQAASILN

-340 QSHLPLWNV
+340 QSHLPLWNM
-349 ESQTASLYE
+349 ESQTASPYE

-368 IRGGKDQEQETCCY
+368 IRGGKDQDQEARCY

-394 TSVHVDAESCCLAL
+394 TSGRVDAESCCLAL

-430 THTPGCVFLEIDDR
+430 THTPGCVFLDIDDR

-459 SILMYLH
+459 SMLMYLH
-466 PEDRPLMIAIHR
+466 PEDRPLMITIHR
-478 KILKFAGQPPFE
+478 KILKFAGQSPFE

-531 TSPLNEDVFAA
+531 TSPLNEDVFAP
-542 RSKETSSVEKEIREL
+542 RSKEMSTVEKEIREL

-578 SLGSNGSYEH
+578 SLGSSGSYEH

-634 SKPQNG
+634 SKPQNA
-640 NEQAVSSEMLGG
+640 NEQAVSSEVLGG
-652 KRHTASCFLQTLRSD
+652 KRHTASCFLQTLRGD

-673 NSFYDDSKKTPHVP
+673 NTFYDDPKKTPHLP

-702 ESCNIPALKRK
+702 ESCSIPALKRK

-725 EDDKQVQQSQQEVEA
+725 EDDKQVQQSQQEVRA
-740 LEDTAILSAVNSQ
+740 LE
-753 TTISADREE
+753 
-762 TLKDQATAGMVGAP
+762 
-776 LADLTLSNKAPS
+776 
-788 VVSVTSQCS
+788 
-797 YSSTIVHVP
+797 
-806 HPESEVTTMEDA
+806 EVTTMEDA
-818 TVGSEQ
+818 AVGSEQ
-824 IELLPVNAQ
+824 IELPPVNAQ
-833 SLTVVPEDLKP
+833 SLAVLPEDLKP

-868 QRILLSPFRTYL
+868 QRVLLSPFRTYL

-917 QKPQRQSSDSHSSS
+917 QKPQRQCSDSHSSS
-931 KNRNSLPCEKRTIQ
+931 KNRNSLPCEKRTNQ
-945 KQSFSP
+945 KQLFSP
-951 SEVSYLSSSSM
+951 SEVSYLSSSSRS
-962 NVLPPM
+962 VHPPV
-968 GLPVYSDPVS
+968 GFPVYSDPVS
-978 NFPASSVGEELA
+978 TFPASSGGEQLA
-990 LHSLTPESMPSS
+990 LRSLQPQSMSSS
-1002 QLCCEAQSCP
+1002 QLCCGTQSYP
-1012 ALYPPNVGTFMAV
+1012 VFYPPNIGTFMAV
-1025 FFQSFPM
+1025 FFQGFPM
-1032 CAQMPQYVF
+1032 YAQMPQHVF
-1041 LPSPQYVYPPS
+1041 LPSPQCVYPPS

-1059 PPAPPPPAPSPI
+1059 PPAPAPCAPSPV
-1071 ALHSVDQPFPASS
+1071 APHSVDQPFPASRHSS
-1084 VTSMEDQQEGQRDQA
+1084 VEDQQEGQCDQA

-1121 KPMELSISTA
+1121 KPMELSISA
-1131 VKARAEAKCDND
+1131 DVKPHAEDKCDND
-1143 PEDSGNSASHC
+1143 PEDSGNSA
-1154 ASGEFTDHSLYED
+1154 ALEFPDRLLYDD
-1167 SQSGTGSAA
+1167 SQLVSGSAA
-1176 SGSGSAL
+1176 SGTGSAL
-1183 SGSLGSGSNETSGC
+1183 SGSLGSSFNEVSGH
-1197 GTGSGKSSKYFASN
+1197 GTAGSGKSGKYFASN
-1211 DSSEASK
+1211 CSSETSK
-1218 EEKNQEPEGKGTAHK
+1218 EEKNQEAEEKGTAYK

-1248 RVLMTYQMPNRVKEE
+1248 RVQMNYQMPNRIKEE
-1263 VLKEDL
+1263 VLKQDL
-1269 EKLTVMRK
+1269 EKLAVMQK

-1288 ELAEVHTWI
+1288 ELAEVHAWI

-1308 QGCVTCDIREASCGA
+1308 QGCVTCDSREASCEA
-1323 AMADDNMENK
+1323 AVADDSVENK
-1333 GKSPPLL
+1333 GEPPPVV
-1340 QH
+1340 QR

>member
-1 MRSGGRPGAAGVSR
+1 MDASERRGGSAEHGAA
-15 VKPAPAPASR
+15 
-25 GRCPPVRGARAGEQ
+25 RA
-39 RRGARPSPSG
+39 
-49 WPAPR
+49 W
-54 RGAGLLLPRS
+54 
-64 LEAAFVSPAEDSGT
+64 
-78 EGRGSGR
+78 
-85 AEEPGRGGP
+85 
-94 GPRVVA
+94 
-100 LCGAEMDVGKLGGG
+100 
-114 SSERG
+114 
-119 ASRSPAA
+119 
-126 SAGAGEEREEA
+126 AGAGREA
-137 SSPAGRG
+137 AAAPGGGAG
-144 RRGDAG
+144 A
-150 WRCATCT
+150 RCAAC
-157 GTSSSAKQ
+157 
-165 FNGPDSSR
+165 
-173 TAFCSCEANGCSAG
+173 AG
-187 SFMRQSKVNSEQL
+187 SGPGGTELHSPESGSKKTNSEQL
-200 NWSQSHRDLMM
+200 NWSQSHRDMMM

-223 KRSSSKPSTINALNY
+223 KRSSNKPSTISALNY
-238 ALQCVQQIQANNDFF
+238 ALQCVQQVQANNDFF
-253 QALNDRRVFQTD
+253 QALNDRRVFQAD
-265 VMTYSIEELVAVA
+265 VVTYSIEELVAVA

-299 IMHISEQAASILN
+299 IVHISEQAASILN

-340 QSHLPLWNV
+340 QSHLPLWNM
-349 ESQTASLYE
+349 ESQTASPYE

-368 IRGGKDQEQETCCY
+368 IRGGKDQEQEARCY

-430 THTPGCVFLEIDDR
+430 THTPGCVFLDIDDR

-466 PEDRPLMIAIHR
+466 PEDRPLMITIHR

-531 TSPLNEDVFAA
+531 TEMLLALSRSPLNEDVFAP

-578 SLGSNGSYEH
+578 SLGSSGSYEH

-598 NGNCAEEIQEP
+598 NGNCAEETQEP

-634 SKPQNG
+634 SKPQNA
-640 NEQAVSSEMLGG
+640 NEQAVSSEVLGG
-652 KRHTASCFLQTLRSD
+652 KRHPASCFLQTLRGD
-667 STEEPG
+667 GTEPG
-673 NSFYDDSKKTPHVP
+673 NAFYDDPKKTPHVP

-702 ESCNIPALKRK
+702 ESCSIPALKRK

-725 EDDKQVQQSQQEVEA
+725 EDDKQVQQSQQEVRA
-740 LEDTAILSAVNSQ
+740 LE
-753 TTISADREE
+753 
-762 TLKDQATAGMVGAP
+762 
-776 LADLTLSNKAPS
+776 
-788 VVSVTSQCS
+788 
-797 YSSTIVHVP
+797 
-806 HPESEVTTMEDA
+806 EVTTMEDA
-818 TVGSEQ
+818 AVGSEQ
-824 IELLPVNAQ
+824 IELPPVNAQ
-833 SLTVVPEDLKP
+833 SLTVLPEDFKP

-868 QRILLSPFRTYL
+868 QRVLLSPFRTYL
-880 QQGSRSNNRH
+880 QQGSGSNNRH
-890 SCGQGDSPSKQMSP
+890 SYGQGDSPSKQMSP
-904 ASCKKGKHGKFKR
+904 ANCKKGKHGKFKR
-917 QKPQRQSSDSHSSS
+917 QKPQRQCSDSHSSS
-931 KNRNSLPCEKRTIQ
+931 KNRNSLPCEKRTNQ
-945 KQSFSP
+945 KQLFSP
-951 SEVSYLSSSSM
+951 SEVSYLSSSSL
-962 NVLPPM
+962 NVHPPV
-968 GLPVYSDPVS
+968 GFPAYLNPVS
-978 NFPASSVGEELA
+978 TFPASSGGEQLA
-990 LHSLTPESMPSS
+990 LRSSQPQSMSSS
-1002 QLCCEAQSCP
+1002 QLCCGPQSYP
-1012 ALYPPNVGTFMAV
+1012 VFYPPNIGTFMAV
-1025 FFQSFPM
+1025 FFQGFPM
-1032 CAQMPQYVF
+1032 CAQMPQHVF
-1041 LPSPQYVYPPS
+1041 LPGPQCVYPPS

-1059 PPAPPPPAPSPI
+1059 PPAPPPCAPSPV
-1071 ALHSVDQPFPASS
+1071 APCSVDQPFPASPHSS
-1084 VTSMEDQQEGQRDQA
+1084 VEDQQEGQCDQA

-1121 KPMELSISTA
+1121 KPMELSISA
-1131 VKARAEAKCDND
+1131 DVKPHAENKHDND
-1143 PEDSGNSASHC
+1143 PEDNGKTA
-1154 ASGEFTDHSLYED
+1154 ALEFPDCSLYKD
-1167 SQSGTGSAA
+1167 SQLGSGSAA

-1183 SGSLGSGSNETSGC
+1183 SGSLGSSFNETSGH
-1197 GTGSGKSSKYFASN
+1197 GTAGGGKSSKYFASN
-1211 DSSEASK
+1211 YSSGASK
-1218 EEKNQEPEGKGTAHK
+1218 EEENQEAEEKGTAYK
-1233 SKHESAWVMMDHTPE
+1233 SKHESAWVKMDHTPE
-1248 RVLMTYQMPNRVKEE
+1248 RFLMNYQMPNRIKEE
-1263 VLKEDL
+1263 VLKQDL
-1269 EKLTVMRK
+1269 EKLAVMQK

-1288 ELAEVHTWI
+1288 ELAEVHSWI

-1308 QGCVTCDIREASCGA
+1308 QGCVTCDSREGSCEA
-1323 AMADDNMENK
+1323 AVADDSMENK
-1333 GKSPPLL
+1333 GEPPPDLP
-1340 QH
+1340 H

>member
-1 MRSGGRPGAAGVSR
+1 MN
-15 VKPAPAPASR
+15 
-25 GRCPPVRGARAGEQ
+25 
-39 RRGARPSPSG
+39 
-49 WPAPR
+49 
-54 RGAGLLLPRS
+54 LN
-64 LEAAFVSPAEDSGT
+64 
-78 EGRGSGR
+78 
-85 AEEPGRGGP
+85 
-94 GPRVVA
+94 
-100 LCGAEMDVGKLGGG
+100 KLQG
-114 SSERG
+114 SSSEHSVNWSATATAG
-119 ASRSPAA
+119 TGNDQKEAFNPANLGKQEDGHQEDAKMYCNTCMGTNSSR
-126 SAGAGEEREEA
+126 
-137 SSPAGRG
+137 
-144 RRGDAG
+144 
-150 WRCATCT
+150 
-157 GTSSSAKQ
+157 KQ
-165 FNGPDSSR
+165 FNGPKSSG
-173 TAFCSCEANGCSAG
+173 TDLCSHEPNGSSAG
-187 SFMRQSKVNSEQL
+187 SFRRQSKVNRGQL
-200 NWSQSHRDLMM
+200 NWSQSHRDMMMM

-223 KRSSSKPSTINALNY
+223 KRSSSKPSTISALNY
-238 ALQCVQQIQANNDFF
+238 ALQCVQQVQANSEFF
-253 QALNDRRVFQTD
+253 QAANDRRVFQTD
-265 VMTYSIEELVAVA
+265 VITYSIDELVAVA

-299 IMHISEQAASILN
+299 IVHISDQAASILN
-312 CKKKVLD
+312 
-319 SSRFVELLVPQDVSV
+319 S
-334 FYTHTD
+334 
-340 QSHLPLWNV
+340 
-349 ESQTASLYE
+349 SLYE

-368 IRGGKDQEQETCCY
+368 IRSGKDQEQEMRCY

-394 TSVHVDAESCCLAL
+394 TSAHMDAESCCLAL

-418 PRIPMDK
+418 PRIPMEK

-466 PEDRPLMIAIHR
+466 PEDRPLMIAIHQ

-490 HLPIRFCT
+490 HSPIRFCT

-542 RSKETSSVEKEIREL
+542 RSKEMSSVEKEIREL

-617 DVNRIKNLG
+617 DVNRIKSLG

-634 SKPQNG
+634 SKLQNG
-640 NEQAVSSEMLGG
+640 NEQATSSEMLGG
-652 KRHTASCFLQTLRSD
+652 KRHTASCFLQALRSD

-673 NSFYDDSKKTPHVP
+673 NAFYDDSKKTPHVP

-702 ESCNIPALKRK
+702 ESCSIPALKRK
-713 CKSSANT
+713 CKSTNT

-725 EDDKQVQQSQQEVEA
+725 EDDKQAQQSQNEVKA
-740 LEDTAILSAVNSQ
+740 LEVSSQ
-753 TTISADREE
+753 TPVSADLEE
-762 TLKDQATAGMVGAP
+762 TLKEQAATGMVGAP
-776 LADLTLSNKAPS
+776 LVDLTLTNKAPS
-788 VVSVTSQCS
+788 VVSITSQCS

-818 TVGSEQ
+818 TVGSEH
-824 IELLPVNAQ
+824 IELPPVNAQ
-833 SLTVVPEDLKP
+833 SLITVPEELKP

-868 QRILLSPFRTYL
+868 QKILLSPFRAYL
-880 QQGSRSNNRH
+880 QQGSRSNNGR
-890 SCGQGDSPSKQMSP
+890 SCGQGESPPKQMSP

-931 KNRNSLPCEKRTIQ
+931 QNRNSLPCEKRTIQ

-951 SEVSYLSSSSM
+951 SEVSCLSLSST
-962 NVLPPM
+962 NAFPPM
-968 GLPVYSDPVS
+968 GFPVYSDPLAS
-978 NFPASSVGEELA
+978 FPAFSVGEELS
-990 LHSLTPESMPSS
+990 LHSLKPEPMSSS
-1002 QLCCEAQSCP
+1002 QLCCEAQSFP
-1012 ALYPPNVGTFMAV
+1012 AFSAPNIGAFMAV
-1025 FFQSFPM
+1025 FFHSFPM
-1032 CAQMPQYVF
+1032 YTQMPQSGF
-1041 LPSPQYVYPPS
+1041 LPIPQYAYPSS

-1059 PPAPPPPAPSPI
+1059 PPAPPPSVPSPV
-1071 ALHSVDQPFPASS
+1071 ALNSVHQPFLASPAMS
-1084 VTSMEDQQEGQRDQA
+1084 TEKQQEGHCDQA
-1099 LLLSSSRS
+1099 PLLSSSQS

-1121 KPMELSISTA
+1121 KPTELPIRTDA
-1131 VKARAEAKCDND
+1131 KAHVEAKCDND
-1143 PEDSGNSASHC
+1143 PEASGNSGSLC
-1154 ASGEFTDHSLYED
+1154 PSSEFTDLLLHED

-1176 SGSGSAL
+1176 SGSGSAV
-1183 SGSLGSGSNETSGC
+1183 SSSLGSGSNETSDC
-1197 GTGSGKSSKYFASN
+1197 GTAGSRKSSKYFASS

-1218 EEKNQEPEGKGTAHK
+1218 EEKNQEAEEKGRSHK

-1248 RVLMTYQMPNRVKEE
+1248 QVLMTYQMPNRIKEE

-1269 EKLTVMRK
+1269 EKLIVMQK
-1277 QQPWFTDGQKK
+1277 QQPWFTEGQKK
-1288 ELAEVHTWI
+1288 ELAEVHSWI
-1297 RTQTVPLQIST
+1297 WTQTVPQQINT
-1308 QGCVTCDIREASCGA
+1308 QGCITCDIREVSHEA
-1323 AMADDNMENK
+1323 AMADDHMEDK

-1340 QH
+1340 QS

>member
-1 MRSGGRPGAAGVSR
+1 
-15 VKPAPAPASR
+15 
-25 GRCPPVRGARAGEQ
+25 
-39 RRGARPSPSG
+39 
-49 WPAPR
+49 
-54 RGAGLLLPRS
+54 
-64 LEAAFVSPAEDSGT
+64 
-78 EGRGSGR
+78 
-85 AEEPGRGGP
+85 
-94 GPRVVA
+94 
-100 LCGAEMDVGKLGGG
+100 
-114 SSERG
+114 
-119 ASRSPAA
+119 
-126 SAGAGEEREEA
+126 
-137 SSPAGRG
+137 
-144 RRGDAG
+144 
-150 WRCATCT
+150 
-157 GTSSSAKQ
+157 
-165 FNGPDSSR
+165 
-173 TAFCSCEANGCSAG
+173 
-187 SFMRQSKVNSEQL
+187 
-200 NWSQSHRDLMM
+200 MM

-223 KRSSSKPSTINALNY
+223 KRSSSKPSTISALNY
-238 ALQCVQQIQANNDFF
+238 ALQCVQQVQANNDFF
-253 QALNDRRVFQTD
+253 QALSDRRVFQTG
-265 VMTYSIEELVAVA
+265 VVTYSIEELVAVA

-289 VAVFSLLSGR
+289 VAVFSLFSGR
-299 IMHISEQAASILN
+299 IVHISEQAASILN

-340 QSHLPLWNV
+340 QSHLPLWNM
-349 ESQTASLYE
+349 EGQTASPYE

-368 IRGGKDQEQETCCY
+368 IRQVHYFSVLAGKDEEQETRCY

-394 TSVHVDAESCCLAL
+394 TSLQVDAESCCLAL
-408 AEKIHSGYEA
+408 AEKIHSGYEGKLGDST

-459 SILMYLH
+459 SMLTYLH
-466 PEDRPLMIAIHR
+466 PEDRPLMIAVHR

-542 RSKETSSVEKEIREL
+542 RSKETSRVEKEIREL

-598 NGNCAEEIQEP
+598 NGNCAEEVQEP

-634 SKPQNG
+634 SKPQSG
-640 NEQAVSSEMLGG
+640 NEQAASSEVLGG
-652 KRHTASCFLQTLRSD
+652 KRHTAACFLQTLRSD

-673 NSFYDDSKKTPHVP
+673 NAFFGESEKPPRVP

-702 ESCNIPALKRK
+702 ESCSVPALKRK

-725 EDDKQVQQSQQEVEA
+725 EDDKQVQQQQQEVQA
-740 LEDTAILSAVNSQ
+740 LEVNSQ
-753 TTISADREE
+753 TPLSADQEE
-762 TLKDQATAGMVGAP
+762 SLKDLTVAGMVGAP

-806 HPESEVTTMEDA
+806 HPESEVTTMEDI
-818 TVGSEQ
+818 TVASEQ
-824 IELLPVNAQ
+824 VELPPVNAQ
-833 SLTVVPEDLKP
+833 TLTTVPEDLKP

-880 QQGSRSNNRH
+880 QQGTGSNNGH

-931 KNRNSLPCEKRTIQ
+931 KNRNSLLCEKRTIH
-945 KQSFSP
+945 KQSF

-962 NVLPPM
+962 NVLPPT
-968 GLPVYSDPVS
+968 GFPVSSDPLS
-978 NFPASSVGEELA
+978 SFPASSVGEKAA
-990 LHSLTPESMPSS
+990 LHSLKPESLSSS
-1002 QLCCEAQSCP
+1002 QLHCKAQSVP

-1025 FFQSFPM
+1025 FLQSFPM
-1032 CAQMPQYVF
+1032 YAQVPQYVF
-1041 LPSPQYVYPPS
+1041 LPAPHCVYPIS

-1059 PPAPPPPAPSPI
+1059 PPAPLPPAPSPV
-1071 ALHSVDQPFPASS
+1071 ALHSVDQPVPVPSAASVQS
-1084 VTSMEDQQEGQRDQA
+1084 QQEGPCHQA
-1099 LLLSSSRS
+1099 LLPSSSRS

-1121 KPMELSISTA
+1121 KPMELSISTD
-1131 VKARAEAKCDND
+1131 VKACAEAKSDND

-1154 ASGEFTDHSLYED
+1154 ASGEFTDHLLYED
-1167 SQSGTGSAA
+1167 SRSGAASAA

-1183 SGSLGSGSNETSGC
+1183 SGFSGSGSNETSGC
-1197 GTGSGKSSKYFASN
+1197 GT
-1211 DSSEASK
+1211 
-1218 EEKNQEPEGKGTAHK
+1218 EEKKRRAEEKGTAHQYT
-1233 SKHESAWVMMDHTPE
+1233 HESAWVMMDHTPE

-1277 QQPWFTDGQKK
+1277 QQPWFTDRQKK
-1288 ELAEVHTWI
+1288 ELAEVHTWM

-1308 QGCVTCDIREASCGA
+1308 QGCVTCDVREVSC
-1323 AMADDNMENK
+1323 DDDRMETK

-1340 QH
+1340 

>member
-1 MRSGGRPGAAGVSR
+1 
-15 VKPAPAPASR
+15 
-25 GRCPPVRGARAGEQ
+25 
-39 RRGARPSPSG
+39 
-49 WPAPR
+49 
-54 RGAGLLLPRS
+54 
-64 LEAAFVSPAEDSGT
+64 
-78 EGRGSGR
+78 
-85 AEEPGRGGP
+85 
-94 GPRVVA
+94 
-100 LCGAEMDVGKLGGG
+100 MDVGKLRGG
-114 SSERG
+114 SSEHG
-119 ASRSPAA
+119 ASWSLA
-126 SAGAGEEREEA
+126 AGAGDERAETLR
-137 SSPAGRG
+137 PAGSG
-144 RRGDAG
+144 RQEGERWGDAG
-150 WRCATCT
+150 LRCTMCT
-157 GTSSSAKQ
+157 GTSSSGKR
-165 FNGPDSSR
+165 FNGPNSP
-173 TAFCSCEANGCSAG
+173 AFCRCESNGCSAG
-187 SFMRQSKVNSEQL
+187 SFVRQSKVNSEQL

-223 KRSSSKPSTINALNY
+223 KRSSSKPSTVSALNY

-265 VMTYSIEELVAVA
+265 VVTYSIDELVAVA

-299 IMHISEQAASILN
+299 ILHISEQAASILN

-334 FYTHTD
+334 FYTHID
-340 QSHLPLWNV
+340 QSHLPLWNT

-368 IRGGKDQEQETCCY
+368 IRGGKDQEQEMRCY

-520 VVFIIGRHKVR
+520 VVFVIGRHKVR

-542 RSKETSSVEKEIREL
+542 KSKETSSVEKEIREL

-673 NSFYDDSKKTPHVP
+673 NTFYDDSKKTPHVP

-702 ESCNIPALKRK
+702 ESCSIPALKRK

-725 EDDKQVQQSQQEVEA
+725 EDDKHVQRSQQEVEA
-740 LEDTAILSAVNSQ
+740 LEVNSQ
-753 TTISADREE
+753 TLISAGREE
-762 TLKDQATAGMVGAP
+762 MLKDQTTAGMVGAP

-788 VVSVTSQCS
+788 VASVTSQCS

-806 HPESEVTTMEDA
+806 HPESEVTTMEDT

-824 IELLPVNAQ
+824 IELPPVNAQ
-833 SLTVVPEDLKP
+833 SLTVIPEGLKP

-880 QQGSRSNNRH
+880 RQGSRNNNGR

-917 QKPQRQSSDSHSSS
+917 QKSQRQSSDTHSSS

-962 NVLPPM
+962 NALPPV
-968 GLPVYSDPVS
+968 GFPVYSDPLS
-978 NFPASSVGEELA
+978 SFPASSVGEELA
-990 LHSLTPESMPSS
+990 LHSLRPESMSSS

-1012 ALYPPNVGTFMAV
+1012 ALYPPNIGTFMAV

-1032 CAQMPQYVF
+1032 YAQMPQYVF

-1052 SYPCTTL
+1052 SYSCTTL
-1059 PPAPPPPAPSPI
+1059 PPAPPPSAPSPI
-1071 ALHSVDQPFPASS
+1071 APHSVGQPFPASS
-1084 VTSMEDQQEGQRDQA
+1084 ATSMENQQEGQRDQA
-1099 LLLSSSRS
+1099 LLPSSSRS

-1121 KPMELSISTA
+1121 KPMELSSSTD
-1131 VKARAEAKCDND
+1131 VKAHAEAKCDND
-1143 PEDSGNSASHC
+1143 PEDSGNSANHC
-1154 ASGEFTDHSLYED
+1154 ASSEFTGHSRYED
-1167 SQSGTGSAA
+1167 SQLGTGSAA

-1183 SGSLGSGSNETSGC
+1183 SRSLDSGSNETSGC
-1197 GTGSGKSSKYFASN
+1197 GTAGSSKSSKYFAGN

-1218 EEKNQEPEGKGTAHK
+1218 EEKNQEAEEKGIGHK
-1233 SKHESAWVMMDHTPE
+1233 SKHESAWLMMDHTPE
-1248 RVLMTYQMPNRVKEE
+1248 RVLMTYQMPNRIKEE

-1269 EKLTVMRK
+1269 EKLTVMQK

-1308 QGCVTCDIREASCGA
+1308 QGCVTCDISKASCDA

-1340 QH
+1340 QR

>member
-1 MRSGGRPGAAGVSR
+1 
-15 VKPAPAPASR
+15 
-25 GRCPPVRGARAGEQ
+25 
-39 RRGARPSPSG
+39 
-49 WPAPR
+49 
-54 RGAGLLLPRS
+54 
-64 LEAAFVSPAEDSGT
+64 
-78 EGRGSGR
+78 
-85 AEEPGRGGP
+85 
-94 GPRVVA
+94 
-100 LCGAEMDVGKLGGG
+100 
-114 SSERG
+114 
-119 ASRSPAA
+119 
-126 SAGAGEEREEA
+126 
-137 SSPAGRG
+137 
-144 RRGDAG
+144 
-150 WRCATCT
+150 
-157 GTSSSAKQ
+157 
-165 FNGPDSSR
+165 
-173 TAFCSCEANGCSAG
+173 
-187 SFMRQSKVNSEQL
+187 
-200 NWSQSHRDLMM
+200 MM

-223 KRSSSKPSTINALNY
+223 KRSSSKPSTVSALNY

-265 VMTYSIEELVAVA
+265 VVTYSIDELVAVA

-299 IMHISEQAASILN
+299 ILHISEQAASILN

-334 FYTHTD
+334 FYTHID
-340 QSHLPLWNV
+340 QSHLPLWNT

-368 IRGGKDQEQETCCY
+368 IRQVHYYNQEQEMRCY

-408 AEKIHSGYEA
+408 AEKIHSGYEGKSGDST

-520 VVFIIGRHKVR
+520 VVFVIGRHKVR

-542 RSKETSSVEKEIREL
+542 KSKETSSVEKEIREL

-652 KRHTASCFLQTLRSD
+652 KLMHTASCFLQTLRSD

-673 NSFYDDSKKTPHVP
+673 NAFYDDSKKTPHVP

-702 ESCNIPALKRK
+702 ESCSIPALKRK

-725 EDDKQVQQSQQEVEA
+725 EDDKHVQRSQQEVEA
-740 LEDTAILSAVNSQ
+740 LEVNSQ
-753 TTISADREE
+753 TLISAGREE
-762 TLKDQATAGMVGAP
+762 TLKDQTTAGMVGAP

-788 VVSVTSQCS
+788 VASVTSQCS

-806 HPESEVTTMEDA
+806 HPESEVTTMEDT

-824 IELLPVNAQ
+824 IELPPVNAQ
-833 SLTVVPEDLKP
+833 SLTVIPEGLKP

-880 QQGSRSNNRH
+880 RQGSRNNNGR

-917 QKPQRQSSDSHSSS
+917 QKSQRQSSDTHSSS

-962 NVLPPM
+962 NALPPV
-968 GLPVYSDPVS
+968 GFPVYSDPLS
-978 NFPASSVGEELA
+978 SFPASSVGEELA
-990 LHSLTPESMPSS
+990 LHSLRPESMSSS

-1012 ALYPPNVGTFMAV
+1012 ALYPPNIGTFMAV

-1032 CAQMPQYVF
+1032 YAQMPQYVF

-1052 SYPCTTL
+1052 SYSCTTL
-1059 PPAPPPPAPSPI
+1059 PPAPPPSAPSPI
-1071 ALHSVDQPFPASS
+1071 APHSVGQPFPASS
-1084 VTSMEDQQEGQRDQA
+1084 ATSMENQQEGQRDQA
-1099 LLLSSSRS
+1099 LLPSSSRS

-1121 KPMELSISTA
+1121 KPMELSSSTD
-1131 VKARAEAKCDND
+1131 VKAHAEAKCDND
-1143 PEDSGNSASHC
+1143 PEDSGNSANHC
-1154 ASGEFTDHSLYED
+1154 ASSEFTGHSRYED
-1167 SQSGTGSAA
+1167 SQLGTGSAA

-1183 SGSLGSGSNETSGC
+1183 SRSLDSGSNETSGC
-1197 GTGSGKSSKYFASN
+1197 GT
-1211 DSSEASK
+1211 
-1218 EEKNQEPEGKGTAHK
+1218 EEKNQEAEEKGIGHK
-1233 SKHESAWVMMDHTPE
+1233 SKHESAWLMMDHTPE
-1248 RVLMTYQMPNRVKEE
+1248 RVLMTYQMPNRIKEE

-1269 EKLTVMRK
+1269 EKLTVMQK

-1308 QGCVTCDIREASCGA
+1308 QGCVTCDISKASCDA

-1340 QH
+1340 

>member
-1 MRSGGRPGAAGVSR
+1 
-15 VKPAPAPASR
+15 
-25 GRCPPVRGARAGEQ
+25 
-39 RRGARPSPSG
+39 
-49 WPAPR
+49 
-54 RGAGLLLPRS
+54 
-64 LEAAFVSPAEDSGT
+64 
-78 EGRGSGR
+78 
-85 AEEPGRGGP
+85 
-94 GPRVVA
+94 
-100 LCGAEMDVGKLGGG
+100 
-114 SSERG
+114 
-119 ASRSPAA
+119 
-126 SAGAGEEREEA
+126 
-137 SSPAGRG
+137 
-144 RRGDAG
+144 
-150 WRCATCT
+150 
-157 GTSSSAKQ
+157 
-165 FNGPDSSR
+165 
-173 TAFCSCEANGCSAG
+173 
-187 SFMRQSKVNSEQL
+187 
-200 NWSQSHRDLMM
+200 MM

-223 KRSSSKPSTINALNY
+223 KRSSSKPSTISALNY
-238 ALQCVQQIQANNDFF
+238 ALQCVQQVQANSEFF
-253 QALNDRRVFQTD
+253 QAANDRRVFQTD
-265 VMTYSIEELVAVA
+265 VITYSIDELVAVA

-299 IMHISEQAASILN
+299 IVHISDQAASILN
-312 CKKKVLD
+312 CKKKLLA

-340 QSHLPLWNV
+340 QSHLPLWNI
-349 ESQTASLYE
+349 ESQTGGTWIE
-358 YAQVKSFFCR
+358 WSF
-368 IRGGKDQEQETCCY
+368 QEMRCY

-394 TSVHVDAESCCLAL
+394 TSAHMDAESCCLAL

-418 PRIPMDK
+418 PRIPMEK

-459 SILMYLH
+459 SMLMYLH
-466 PEDRPLMIAIHR
+466 PEDRPLMIAIHQ

-490 HLPIRFCT
+490 HSPIRFCT

-542 RSKETSSVEKEIREL
+542 RSKEMSSVEKEIREL

-617 DVNRIKNLG
+617 DVNRIKSLG

-634 SKPQNG
+634 SKLQNG
-640 NEQAVSSEMLGG
+640 NEQATSSEMLGG
-652 KRHTASCFLQTLRSD
+652 KRHTASCFLQALRSD

-673 NSFYDDSKKTPHVP
+673 NAFYDDSKKTPHVP

-702 ESCNIPALKRK
+702 ESCSIPALKRK
-713 CKSSANT
+713 CKSTNT

-725 EDDKQVQQSQQEVEA
+725 EDDKQAQQSQNEVKA
-740 LEDTAILSAVNSQ
+740 LEV
-753 TTISADREE
+753 SADLEE
-762 TLKDQATAGMVGAP
+762 TLKEQAATGMVGAP
-776 LADLTLSNKAPS
+776 LVDLTLTNKAPS
-788 VVSVTSQCS
+788 VVSITSQCS

-818 TVGSEQ
+818 TVGSEH

-833 SLTVVPEDLKP
+833 SLITVPEELKP

-868 QRILLSPFRTYL
+868 QKILLSPFRAYL
-880 QQGSRSNNRH
+880 QQGSRSNNGH
-890 SCGQGDSPSKQMSP
+890 SCGQGESPSKQMSP

-931 KNRNSLPCEKRTIQ
+931 QNRNSLPCEKRTIQ

-951 SEVSYLSSSSM
+951 SEVSCLSLSST
-962 NVLPPM
+962 NAFPPM
-968 GLPVYSDPVS
+968 GFPVYSDPLAS
-978 NFPASSVGEELA
+978 FPAFSVGEELS
-990 LHSLTPESMPSS
+990 LHSLKPEPMSSS
-1002 QLCCEAQSCP
+1002 QLCCEAQSFP
-1012 ALYPPNVGTFMAV
+1012 AFSAPNIGAFMAV
-1025 FFQSFPM
+1025 FFHSFPM
-1032 CAQMPQYVF
+1032 YTQMPQSGF
-1041 LPSPQYVYPPS
+1041 LPIPQYAYPSS

-1059 PPAPPPPAPSPI
+1059 PPAPPPSVPSPV
-1071 ALHSVDQPFPASS
+1071 ALNSVHQSFLASPAMS
-1084 VTSMEDQQEGQRDQA
+1084 TEKHQEGHCDQA
-1099 LLLSSSRS
+1099 PLLSSSQS

-1121 KPMELSISTA
+1121 KPTELPIRTDA
-1131 VKARAEAKCDND
+1131 KAHVEAKCDND
-1143 PEDSGNSASHC
+1143 PEASGNSGSLC
-1154 ASGEFTDHSLYED
+1154 SSSEFTDLLLHED

-1176 SGSGSAL
+1176 SGSGSAV
-1183 SGSLGSGSNETSGC
+1183 SSSLGS
-1197 GTGSGKSSKYFASN
+1197 
-1211 DSSEASK
+1211 ASK
-1218 EEKNQEPEGKGTAHK
+1218 EEKNQEAEEKGTSHK

-1248 RVLMTYQMPNRVKEE
+1248 QVLMTYQMPNRIKEE

-1269 EKLTVMRK
+1269 EKLIVMQK
-1277 QQPWFTDGQKK
+1277 QQPWFTEGQKK
-1288 ELAEVHTWI
+1288 ELAEVHSWI
-1297 RTQTVPLQIST
+1297 WTQTVPQQINT
-1308 QGCVTCDIREASCGA
+1308 QGCITCDIREVSHEA
-1323 AMADDNMENK
+1323 AMADDHMEDK

-1340 QH
+1340 QS

>member
-1 MRSGGRPGAAGVSR
+1 MDASERRGGSAEHGAARAWAGAGREAAAAPGGAAG
-15 VKPAPAPASR
+15 A
-25 GRCPPVRGARAGEQ
+25 RCAACAG
-39 RRGARPSPSG
+39 SG
-49 WPAPR
+49 P
-54 RGAGLLLPRS
+54 G
-64 LEAAFVSPAEDSGT
+64 GT
-78 EGRGSGR
+78 ELHSPESGS
-85 AEEPGRGGP
+85 
-94 GPRVVA
+94 
-100 LCGAEMDVGKLGGG
+100 KK
-114 SSERG
+114 
-119 ASRSPAA
+119 
-126 SAGAGEEREEA
+126 
-137 SSPAGRG
+137 
-144 RRGDAG
+144 
-150 WRCATCT
+150 T
-157 GTSSSAKQ
+157 
-165 FNGPDSSR
+165 
-173 TAFCSCEANGCSAG
+173 
-187 SFMRQSKVNSEQL
+187 NSEQL
-200 NWSQSHRDLMM
+200 NWSQSHRDMMM

-223 KRSSSKPSTINALNY
+223 KRSSNKPSTISALNY
-238 ALQCVQQIQANNDFF
+238 ALQCVQQVQANNDFF
-253 QALNDRRVFQTD
+253 QALNDRRVFQAD
-265 VMTYSIEELVAVA
+265 VVTYSIEELVAVA

-299 IMHISEQAASILN
+299 IVHISEQAASILN

-340 QSHLPLWNV
+340 QSHLPLWNM
-349 ESQTASLYE
+349 ESQTASPYE

-368 IRGGKDQEQETCCY
+368 IRGGKDQEQEARCY

-430 THTPGCVFLEIDDR
+430 THTPGCVFLDIDDR

-466 PEDRPLMIAIHR
+466 PEDRPLMITIHR

-531 TSPLNEDVFAA
+531 TEMLLALSRSPLNEDVFAP

-578 SLGSNGSYEH
+578 SLGSSGSYEH

-598 NGNCAEEIQEP
+598 NGNCAEETQEP

-634 SKPQNG
+634 SKPQNA
-640 NEQAVSSEMLGG
+640 NEQAVSSEVLGG
-652 KRHTASCFLQTLRSD
+652 KRHPASCFLQTLRGD
-667 STEEPG
+667 GTEPG
-673 NSFYDDSKKTPHVP
+673 NAFYDDPKKTPHVP

-702 ESCNIPALKRK
+702 ESCSIPALKRK

-725 EDDKQVQQSQQEVEA
+725 EDDKQVQQSQQEVRA
-740 LEDTAILSAVNSQ
+740 LE
-753 TTISADREE
+753 
-762 TLKDQATAGMVGAP
+762 
-776 LADLTLSNKAPS
+776 
-788 VVSVTSQCS
+788 
-797 YSSTIVHVP
+797 
-806 HPESEVTTMEDA
+806 EVTTMEDA
-818 TVGSEQ
+818 AVGSEQ
-824 IELLPVNAQ
+824 IELPPVNAQ
-833 SLTVVPEDLKP
+833 SLTVLPEDFKP

-868 QRILLSPFRTYL
+868 QRVLLSPFRTYL
-880 QQGSRSNNRH
+880 QQGSGSNNRH
-890 SCGQGDSPSKQMSP
+890 SYGQGDSPSKQMSP
-904 ASCKKGKHGKFKR
+904 ANCKKGKHGKFKR
-917 QKPQRQSSDSHSSS
+917 QKPQRQCSDSHSSS
-931 KNRNSLPCEKRTIQ
+931 KNRNSLPCEKRTNQ
-945 KQSFSP
+945 KQLFSP
-951 SEVSYLSSSSM
+951 SEVSYLSSSSL
-962 NVLPPM
+962 NVHPPV
-968 GLPVYSDPVS
+968 GFPAYLNPVS
-978 NFPASSVGEELA
+978 TFPASSGGEQLA
-990 LHSLTPESMPSS
+990 LRSSQPQSMSSS
-1002 QLCCEAQSCP
+1002 QLCCGPQSYP
-1012 ALYPPNVGTFMAV
+1012 VFYPPNIGTFMAV
-1025 FFQSFPM
+1025 FFQGFPM
-1032 CAQMPQYVF
+1032 CAQMPQHVF
-1041 LPSPQYVYPPS
+1041 LPGPQCVYPPS

-1059 PPAPPPPAPSPI
+1059 PPAPPPCAPSPV
-1071 ALHSVDQPFPASS
+1071 APCSVDQPFPASPHSS
-1084 VTSMEDQQEGQRDQA
+1084 VEDQQEGQCDQA

-1121 KPMELSISTA
+1121 KPMELSISA
-1131 VKARAEAKCDND
+1131 DVKPHAEDKHDND
-1143 PEDSGNSASHC
+1143 PEDNGKTA
-1154 ASGEFTDHSLYED
+1154 ALEFPDCSLYKD
-1167 SQSGTGSAA
+1167 SQLGSGSAA

-1183 SGSLGSGSNETSGC
+1183 SGSLGSSFNETSGH
-1197 GTGSGKSSKYFASN
+1197 GTAGSGKSSKYFASN
-1211 DSSEASK
+1211 YSSGASK
-1218 EEKNQEPEGKGTAHK
+1218 EEENQEAEEKGTAYK
-1233 SKHESAWVMMDHTPE
+1233 SKHESAWVKMDHTPE
-1248 RVLMTYQMPNRVKEE
+1248 RFLMNYQMPNRIKEE
-1263 VLKEDL
+1263 VLKQDL
-1269 EKLTVMRK
+1269 EKLAVMQK

-1288 ELAEVHTWI
+1288 ELAEVHSWI

-1308 QGCVTCDIREASCGA
+1308 QGCVTCDSREGSCEA
-1323 AMADDNMENK
+1323 ADDSMENK
-1333 GKSPPLL
+1333 GEPPPDLP
-1340 QH
+1340 H

>member
-1 MRSGGRPGAAGVSR
+1 
-15 VKPAPAPASR
+15 
-25 GRCPPVRGARAGEQ
+25 
-39 RRGARPSPSG
+39 
-49 WPAPR
+49 
-54 RGAGLLLPRS
+54 
-64 LEAAFVSPAEDSGT
+64 
-78 EGRGSGR
+78 
-85 AEEPGRGGP
+85 
-94 GPRVVA
+94 
-100 LCGAEMDVGKLGGG
+100 
-114 SSERG
+114 
-119 ASRSPAA
+119 
-126 SAGAGEEREEA
+126 
-137 SSPAGRG
+137 
-144 RRGDAG
+144 
-150 WRCATCT
+150 
-157 GTSSSAKQ
+157 
-165 FNGPDSSR
+165 
-173 TAFCSCEANGCSAG
+173 
-187 SFMRQSKVNSEQL
+187 
-200 NWSQSHRDLMM
+200 MM

-223 KRSSSKPSTINALNY
+223 KRNSSKPSTISALNY
-238 ALQCVQQIQANNDFF
+238 ALQCVQQVQANNDFF
-253 QALNDRRVFQTD
+253 QALSDRRVFQTD
-265 VMTYSIEELVAVA
+265 VVTYSIEELVALA

-289 VAVFSLLSGR
+289 VAVFSLFSGR
-299 IMHISEQAASILN
+299 IVHISEQAASILN

-340 QSHLPLWNV
+340 QSHLPLWNT

-358 YAQVKSFFCR
+358 CAQVKSFFCR
-368 IRGGKDQEQETCCY
+368 IRAGKDQEQETRCY

-444 AVPLLGYLPQDLIGT
+444 AVPLLGYLPQDLVGT
-459 SILMYLH
+459 SMLMYLH
-466 PEDRPLMIAIHR
+466 PEDRPLMIAVHR

-520 VVFIIGRHKVR
+520 VAFIIGRHKVR

-542 RSKETSSVEKEIREL
+542 RSKETSRVEKEIREL

-598 NGNCAEEIQEP
+598 NGNCAEEVPEP

-634 SKPQNG
+634 SKPQGG
-640 NEQAVSSEMLGG
+640 NEQAASSEMLGG

-667 STEEPG
+667 STEEPS
-673 NSFYDDSKKTPHVP
+673 NAFFDESKKPPRVP

-702 ESCNIPALKRK
+702 ESCSIPALKRK

-725 EDDKQVQQSQQEVEA
+725 EDDKQVQQRQQEVQA
-740 LEDTAILSAVNSQ
+740 LGDTAVLSAVNSQ
-753 TTISADREE
+753 TPVSADQEE
-762 TLKDQATAGMVGAP
+762 SLKDLTVAGMVGAP

-806 HPESEVTTMEDA
+806 HPESEVTTMEDIA
-818 TVGSEQ
+818 VGSEQ
-824 IELLPVNAQ
+824 IELPPVNAQ
-833 SLTVVPEDLKP
+833 CLAMVPEDLKP

-880 QQGSRSNNRH
+880 QQGTGSNNGH

-917 QKPQRQSSDSHSSS
+917 QKPQRQSSDCHSSS
-931 KNRNSLPCEKRTIQ
+931 KNRNSLLCEKRTIQ
-945 KQSFSP
+945 KQSFCP
-951 SEVSYLSSSSM
+951 SEVSHLSSSRM
-962 NVLPPM
+962 NALPPT
-968 GLPVYSDPVS
+968 GFPVCPDPLS
-978 NFPASSVGEELA
+978 SFPASSVGGEAA
-990 LHSLTPESMPSS
+990 LHSLKPESMSVS
-1002 QLCCEAQSCP
+1002 QLHCKAQSVP
-1012 ALYPPNVGTFMAV
+1012 ALYPPNIGAFMAV
-1025 FFQSFPM
+1025 FLQSFPM
-1032 CAQMPQYVF
+1032 YAQMPQSVF
-1041 LPSPQYVYPPS
+1041 LPAPHYVCPIS
-1052 SYPCTTL
+1052 AYPCTTL
-1059 PPAPPPPAPSPI
+1059 PPAPLPAAPSPV
-1071 ALHSVDQPFPASS
+1071 APHSVDQPVPVPSAM
-1084 VTSMEDQQEGQRDQA
+1084 SMESQQEGQCDQA
-1099 LLLSSSRS
+1099 LLPSSSRS

-1121 KPMELSISTA
+1121 KPMELSLSTD
-1131 VKARAEAKCDND
+1131 VKACAEAECDND

-1154 ASGEFTDHSLYED
+1154 ASSEFTGHLLFED
-1167 SQSGTGSAA
+1167 SRSGAGSAA

-1183 SGSLGSGSNETSGC
+1183 SGSSGCGSNETSGC

-1218 EEKNQEPEGKGTAHK
+1218 EKKWQAEEKGTAHK
-1233 SKHESAWVMMDHTPE
+1233 NKHESAWVMMDHTPE

-1308 QGCVTCDIREASCGA
+1308 QGCVTCDIREVSCEA
-1323 AMADDNMENK
+1323 AMADDPMEIK

-1340 QH
+1340 HR

>member
-1 MRSGGRPGAAGVSR
+1 MLSGSGMDASERRGGGAEHGS
-15 VKPAPAPASR
+15 
-25 GRCPPVRGARAGEQ
+25 ARA
-39 RRGARPSPSG
+39 
-49 WPAPR
+49 
-54 RGAGLLLPRS
+54 
-64 LEAAFVSPAEDSGT
+64 AAAW
-78 EGRGSGR
+78 
-85 AEEPGRGGP
+85 A
-94 GPRVVA
+94 
-100 LCGAEMDVGKLGGG
+100 
-114 SSERG
+114 
-119 ASRSPAA
+119 
-126 SAGAGEEREEA
+126 
-137 SSPAGRG
+137 PAGREVAAAP
-144 RRGDAG
+144 RGPAG
-150 WRCATCT
+150 ARCAACEGSGPGGT
-157 GTSSSAKQ
+157 GRSGPGGTELHSPESSGDSAAEK
-165 FNGPDSSR
+165 
-173 TAFCSCEANGCSAG
+173 T
-187 SFMRQSKVNSEQL
+187 NSEQL
-200 NWSQSHRDLMM
+200 NWSQSHRDMMM

-223 KRSSSKPSTINALNY
+223 KRSSNKPSTISALNY
-238 ALQCVQQIQANNDFF
+238 ALQCVQQVQANNDFF

-265 VMTYSIEELVAVA
+265 MVTYSIEELVAVA

-299 IMHISEQAASILN
+299 IVHISEQAASILN

-340 QSHLPLWNV
+340 QSHLPLWNM
-349 ESQTASLYE
+349 ESQTASPYE

-368 IRGGKDQEQETCCY
+368 IRGGKDPEQEARCY

-394 TSVHVDAESCCLAL
+394 TSVRVDAESCCLAL

-430 THTPGCVFLEIDDR
+430 THTPGCVFLDIDDR

-466 PEDRPLMIAIHR
+466 PEDRPLMITIHR

-531 TSPLNEDVFAA
+531 TSPLNEDVFAP
-542 RSKETSSVEKEIREL
+542 RSKETNSVEKEIREL

-578 SLGSNGSYEH
+578 SLGSSGSYEH

-598 NGNCAEEIQEP
+598 NGNCAEETQEP

-634 SKPQNG
+634 SKPQSA
-640 NEQAVSSEMLGG
+640 NEQAVSSEVLGG
-652 KRHTASCFLQTLRSD
+652 NRHTASCFLQTLRGD

-673 NSFYDDSKKTPHVP
+673 NTFYDDPKKTPHVP

-702 ESCNIPALKRK
+702 ESCSIPALKRK

-725 EDDKQVQQSQQEVEA
+725 EDDKQVQQSQQEVRA
-740 LEDTAILSAVNSQ
+740 LE
-753 TTISADREE
+753 
-762 TLKDQATAGMVGAP
+762 
-776 LADLTLSNKAPS
+776 
-788 VVSVTSQCS
+788 
-797 YSSTIVHVP
+797 
-806 HPESEVTTMEDA
+806 EVTTMEDA
-818 TVGSEQ
+818 AVGSEQ
-824 IELLPVNAQ
+824 VELPPVNAQ
-833 SLTVVPEDLKP
+833 SLAVLPEDLKP

-868 QRILLSPFRTYL
+868 QRVLLSPFRTYL

-917 QKPQRQSSDSHSSS
+917 QKPQRQCSDSHSSS
-931 KNRNSLPCEKRTIQ
+931 KNRNSLPCEKRTNQ
-945 KQSFSP
+945 KQLFSP
-951 SEVSYLSSSSM
+951 SEVSYLSPSSL
-962 NVLPPM
+962 NVHPPV
-968 GLPVYSDPVS
+968 GFPAYLNPVS
-978 NFPASSVGEELA
+978 AFPAFSGGEQLA
-990 LHSLTPESMPSS
+990 LRSSQPQSMSSS
-1002 QLCCEAQSCP
+1002 QLCCGTQSYP
-1012 ALYPPNVGTFMAV
+1012 VFYPPNIGTLMAV
-1025 FFQSFPM
+1025 FFQGFPM
-1032 CAQMPQYVF
+1032 YAQMPQHVF
-1041 LPSPQYVYPPS
+1041 PPGPQCVYPPS

-1059 PPAPPPPAPSPI
+1059 PPAPRPCAPSP
-1071 ALHSVDQPFPASS
+1071 ATPRSVDQPFPASPHS
-1084 VTSMEDQQEGQRDQA
+1084 SMEDQQEGQCDQA

-1121 KPMELSISTA
+1121 KPMELSVSA
-1131 VKARAEAKCDND
+1131 DVKPHAENKCDNG
-1143 PEDSGNSASHC
+1143 PEDSGNSA
-1154 ASGEFTDHSLYED
+1154 ALEFPDHSYED
-1167 SQSGTGSAA
+1167 SQLGSGSAA

-1183 SGSLGSGSNETSGC
+1183 SGSLGSSFNETSGH
-1197 GTGSGKSSKYFASN
+1197 GTAGSGKSSKYFASN
-1211 DSSEASK
+1211 YSSEASK
-1218 EEKNQEPEGKGTAHK
+1218 EEKNQEAEEKGTAYK
-1233 SKHESAWVMMDHTPE
+1233 SKHESAWVMMDQTPE
-1248 RVLMTYQMPNRVKEE
+1248 KVLMNYQMPNRIKEE
-1263 VLKEDL
+1263 VLRQDL
-1269 EKLTVMRK
+1269 EKLAVMQK
-1277 QQPWFTDGQKK
+1277 QQPWFTEGQKK
-1288 ELAEVHTWI
+1288 ELAEVHSWI

-1308 QGCVTCDIREASCGA
+1308 QGCVTCDSREASCEA
-1323 AMADDNMENK
+1323 AVAEDSMENK
-1333 GKSPPLL
+1333 GEPPPELPR
-1340 QH
+1340 

>member
-1 MRSGGRPGAAGVSR
+1 
-15 VKPAPAPASR
+15 
-25 GRCPPVRGARAGEQ
+25 
-39 RRGARPSPSG
+39 
-49 WPAPR
+49 
-54 RGAGLLLPRS
+54 
-64 LEAAFVSPAEDSGT
+64 
-78 EGRGSGR
+78 
-85 AEEPGRGGP
+85 
-94 GPRVVA
+94 
-100 LCGAEMDVGKLGGG
+100 
-114 SSERG
+114 
-119 ASRSPAA
+119 
-126 SAGAGEEREEA
+126 
-137 SSPAGRG
+137 
-144 RRGDAG
+144 
-150 WRCATCT
+150 
-157 GTSSSAKQ
+157 
-165 FNGPDSSR
+165 
-173 TAFCSCEANGCSAG
+173 
-187 SFMRQSKVNSEQL
+187 
-200 NWSQSHRDLMM
+200 MM

-223 KRSSSKPSTINALNY
+223 KRSSSKPSTVSALNY
-238 ALQCVQQIQANNDFF
+238 ALQCVQQVRANNDFF

-265 VMTYSIEELVAVA
+265 VVTYSIEELVAVA
-278 SEHTPKNTDTF
+278 SERTPKNTDTF

-299 IMHISEQAASILN
+299 MVHISEQAASILN

-319 SSRFVELLVPQDVSV
+319 SCRFVELLVPQDVSV

-349 ESQTASLYE
+349 ESQAGGTR
-358 YAQVKSFFCR
+358 QW
-368 IRGGKDQEQETCCY
+368 GGKDQEQETRCY
-382 PFRITPYLVHVC
+382 PFRITPYLVHVY
-394 TSVHVDAESCCLAL
+394 TSVHMDAESCCLAL
-408 AEKIHSGYEA
+408 AEKIHSGYEGKSGA
-418 PRIPMDK
+418 TTPRIPMDK

-466 PEDRPLMIAIHR
+466 PEDRPLMIAVHR

-542 RSKETSSVEKEIREL
+542 RSKEMSSVEKEIREL

-563 LLLQPVHSNVSSGYG
+563 LLLQPVYSNVSSGYG

-598 NGNCAEEIQEP
+598 NGNCAEEVQEP

-640 NEQAVSSEMLGG
+640 NDQAVSSEMLGG
-652 KRHTASCFLQTLRSD
+652 KLMHAASCFLQTLRSD

-673 NSFYDDSKKTPHVP
+673 NALYDSKKTPRVP

-702 ESCNIPALKRK
+702 ESCSIPALKRK

-725 EDDKQVQQSQQEVEA
+725 EDDKQVQQSQREVGA
-740 LEDTAILSAVNSQ
+740 LEDNSQ
-753 TTISADREE
+753 TPKSADREE
-762 TLKDQATAGMVGAP
+762 KLKAQATAGVVGAP
-776 LADLTLSNKAPS
+776 LADMTLSNKAPS
-788 VVSVTSQCS
+788 VASVTSQCS

-824 IELLPVNAQ
+824 IELPPVNAQ
-833 SLTVVPEDLKP
+833 NLTAVPEDLKP

-858 EEQNYVDKFR
+858 EEQDYVDKFR

-880 QQGSRSNNRH
+880 QQGSRSNNGH

-904 ASCKKGKHGKFKR
+904 ATCKKGKHGKFKR
-917 QKPQRQSSDSHSSS
+917 QKPQRRSSDSHSSS
-931 KNRNSLPCEKRTIQ
+931 KNRNSLPCEKGTIQ
-945 KQSFSP
+945 KQLFSP
-951 SEVSYLSSSSM
+951 SEASYLSSSSM

-968 GLPVYSDPVS
+968 GFPGCSEPLSSFPVS
-978 NFPASSVGEELA
+978 PAGEELA
-990 LHSLTPESMPSS
+990 IRSLKPESMSLS

-1012 ALYPPNVGTFMAV
+1012 ALYPANIGTFMAV

-1032 CAQMPQYVF
+1032 YAQMPQYVF
-1041 LPSPQYVYPPS
+1041 LPSPQCVYPPS
-1052 SYPCTTL
+1052 SYPCTML
-1059 PPAPPPPAPSPI
+1059 PPAPRPPTPSPM
-1071 ALHSVDQPFPASS
+1071 APCSVDQPFPASPAA
-1084 VTSMEDQQEGQRDQA
+1084 SMEDQQEGQRDPS

-1121 KPMELSISTA
+1121 KPMELSISTD
-1131 VKARAEAKCDND
+1131 VKAHAEAERNND

-1154 ASGEFTDHSLYED
+1154 ASSESTDRSLYED
-1167 SQSGTGSAA
+1167 SQSGAGSAA

-1183 SGSLGSGSNETSGC
+1183 SGSLGSHSNETSGC
-1197 GTGSGKSSKYFASN
+1197 GT
-1211 DSSEASK
+1211 ASK
-1218 EEKNQEPEGKGTAHK
+1218 KEKNREAEEKGTAHK

-1248 RVLMTYQMPNRVKEE
+1248 RVLMTYQMPNRIKED

-1269 EKLTVMRK
+1269 EKLTVMRR

-1308 QGCVTCDIREASCGA
+1308 QGCVTCDIREASCEA
-1323 AMADDNMENK
+1323 AMADENMENK
-1333 GKSPPLL
+1333 GKSPPIL
-1340 QH
+1340 

>member
-1 MRSGGRPGAAGVSR
+1 
-15 VKPAPAPASR
+15 
-25 GRCPPVRGARAGEQ
+25 
-39 RRGARPSPSG
+39 
-49 WPAPR
+49 
-54 RGAGLLLPRS
+54 
-64 LEAAFVSPAEDSGT
+64 
-78 EGRGSGR
+78 
-85 AEEPGRGGP
+85 
-94 GPRVVA
+94 
-100 LCGAEMDVGKLGGG
+100 
-114 SSERG
+114 
-119 ASRSPAA
+119 
-126 SAGAGEEREEA
+126 
-137 SSPAGRG
+137 
-144 RRGDAG
+144 
-150 WRCATCT
+150 
-157 GTSSSAKQ
+157 
-165 FNGPDSSR
+165 
-173 TAFCSCEANGCSAG
+173 
-187 SFMRQSKVNSEQL
+187 
-200 NWSQSHRDLMM
+200 MM

-216 KRCLPEE
+216 KKCLPEE
-223 KRSSSKPSTINALNY
+223 KRSSNKPSTISALNY
-238 ALQCVQQIQANNDFF
+238 ALQCVQQVQANNDFF

-265 VMTYSIEELVAVA
+265 VVTYSIEELVAVA
-278 SEHTPKNTDTF
+278 SERTPKNTDTF

-299 IMHISEQAASILN
+299 IVHISEQAASILN

-368 IRGGKDQEQETCCY
+368 IRGGKDQETRCY

-394 TSVHVDAESCCLAL
+394 TSLRVDAESCCLAL
-408 AEKIHSGYEA
+408 AEKIHSGYEGKLGDST

-430 THTPGCVFLEIDDR
+430 THTPGCVFLDIDDR

-466 PEDRPLMIAIHR
+466 PEDRPLMVTIHR

-520 VVFIIGRHKVR
+520 IVFIIGRHKVR

-542 RSKETSSVEKEIREL
+542 RSKEMSSVEKEIREL

-578 SLGSNGSYEH
+578 SLGSSGSYEH

-598 NGNCAEEIQEP
+598 NGNCAEEMQEP

-640 NEQAVSSEMLGG
+640 NERAVSSEVLGG

-673 NSFYDDSKKTPHVP
+673 NTFYDDPKKTPHVP

-702 ESCNIPALKRK
+702 ESCSIPALKRK

-725 EDDKQVQQSQQEVEA
+725 EDDKQVQQSQQEVRA
-740 LEDTAILSAVNSQ
+740 LEVESHTP
-753 TTISADREE
+753 ISAGLEE
-762 TLKDQATAGMVGAP
+762 TLKDQPTAGMVGAP

-788 VVSVTSQCS
+788 VMSVTSQCS

-818 TVGSEQ
+818 AVGSEQ
-824 IELLPVNAQ
+824 IELPPVNAQ
-833 SLTVVPEDLKP
+833 SLAVLPEDLKP

-868 QRILLSPFRTYL
+868 QRVLLSPFRTYL

-890 SCGQGDSPSKQMSP
+890 SCGQGNSPSKQMGP
-904 ASCKKGKHGKFKR
+904 ANCKKGKHGKFKR
-917 QKPQRQSSDSHSSS
+917 QKPQRQSSDSHPSS

-945 KQSFSP
+945 KQLFSP
-951 SEVSYLSSSSM
+951 SEVSYRSFSNL
-962 NVLPPM
+962 NVHPPV
-968 GLPVYSDPVS
+968 GFPVYSDPVS
-978 NFPASSVGEELA
+978 SFPASSAGQEFA
-990 LHSLTPESMPSS
+990 LRSLQPESMSSS
-1002 QLCCEAQSCP
+1002 QLCCEAQSWP
-1012 ALYPPNVGTFMAV
+1012 VLYPPNIGTFMAA

-1032 CAQMPQYVF
+1032 YAQMPQNVF
-1041 LPSPQYVYPPS
+1041 LPSPQCVYPPS
-1052 SYPCTTL
+1052 PYPCTTL
-1059 PPAPPPPAPSPI
+1059 PPAPTPCAPSPV
-1071 ALHSVDQPFPASS
+1071 APHCVDQPFSASS
-1084 VTSMEDQQEGQRDQA
+1084 HTSVEDQQEGQCDQA

-1121 KPMELSISTA
+1121 KPMELSISA
-1131 VKARAEAKCDND
+1131 DIKPHAEDKCDND
-1143 PEDSGNSASHC
+1143 PEDSGNSASH
-1154 ASGEFTDHSLYED
+1154 EFPDRSLYKE
-1167 SQSGTGSAA
+1167 SQLGSGSAA

-1183 SGSLGSGSNETSGC
+1183 SGSIGSSFNETSGH
-1197 GTGSGKSSKYFASN
+1197 GT
-1211 DSSEASK
+1211 
-1218 EEKNQEPEGKGTAHK
+1218 EEKNQEAEEKETAYK

-1248 RVLMTYQMPNRVKEE
+1248 RVLMNYQMPNRVKEE
-1263 VLKEDL
+1263 VLKQDL
-1269 EKLTVMRK
+1269 ENLAVMRK

-1297 RTQTVPLQIST
+1297 RTQTVPLQIGT
-1308 QGCVTCDIREASCGA
+1308 QGCVTCDCREASCEA
-1323 AMADDNMENK
+1323 AMADDSMENK
-1333 GKSPPLL
+1333 GEPPPLL
-1340 QH
+1340 

>member
-1 MRSGGRPGAAGVSR
+1 
-15 VKPAPAPASR
+15 
-25 GRCPPVRGARAGEQ
+25 
-39 RRGARPSPSG
+39 
-49 WPAPR
+49 
-54 RGAGLLLPRS
+54 
-64 LEAAFVSPAEDSGT
+64 
-78 EGRGSGR
+78 
-85 AEEPGRGGP
+85 
-94 GPRVVA
+94 
-100 LCGAEMDVGKLGGG
+100 
-114 SSERG
+114 
-119 ASRSPAA
+119 
-126 SAGAGEEREEA
+126 
-137 SSPAGRG
+137 
-144 RRGDAG
+144 
-150 WRCATCT
+150 
-157 GTSSSAKQ
+157 
-165 FNGPDSSR
+165 
-173 TAFCSCEANGCSAG
+173 
-187 SFMRQSKVNSEQL
+187 
-200 NWSQSHRDLMM
+200 MM

-223 KRSSSKPSTINALNY
+223 KRSCSKPSTISALNY
-238 ALQCVQQIQANNDFF
+238 ALQCVQQVQANNDFF
-253 QALNDRRVFQTD
+253 QTLNDRRVFQTD
-265 VMTYSIEELVAVA
+265 VMTYSVEELVAIA

-299 IMHISEQAASILN
+299 IVHISEQAASILN

-319 SSRFVELLVPQDVSV
+319 TSRFVELLVPQDVGV

-340 QSHLPLWNV
+340 QSHLPLWNM

-368 IRGGKDQEQETCCY
+368 MRQVHYYSGKDQEQETRCY
-382 PFRITPYLVHVC
+382 PFRITPYLVRVC

-408 AEKIHSGYEA
+408 AEKIHSGYEGKSGDST

-466 PEDRPLMIAIHR
+466 PEDRPLMVAIHR
-478 KILKFAGQPPFE
+478 KILKFAGQSPFE

-531 TSPLNEDVFAA
+531 TSPLNEDVFSA
-542 RSKETSSVEKEIREL
+542 RSKETSSVEKEIKEL

-609 MTLQQVCA
+609 MTLQKVCA

-634 SKPQNG
+634 SKAQNG
-640 NEQAVSSEMLGG
+640 NEQTASSEILGG
-652 KRHTASCFLQTLRSD
+652 KLMHTASCFLETLRSD

-673 NSFYDDSKKTPHVP
+673 NTFYDDSKKTPRVP

-702 ESCNIPALKRK
+702 ESCSIPALKRK

-725 EDDKQVQQSQQEVEA
+725 EDDRQVQQSQQEVEA
-740 LEDTAILSAVNSQ
+740 VEVSPDQDEA
-753 TTISADREE
+753 
-762 TLKDQATAGMVGAP
+762 LKDQTTGGMVGDP
-776 LADLTLSNKAPS
+776 LADLTLSSKAPS
-788 VVSVTSQCS
+788 VMSVTSQCS

-806 HPESEVTTMEDA
+806 HPESEVTTMEDT

-824 IELLPVNAQ
+824 IELPPVNAQ
-833 SLTVVPEDLKP
+833 SLTVVPEDVKP

-880 QQGSRSNNRH
+880 QQGSRINNGH
-890 SCGQGDSPSKQMSP
+890 SCGQGDSTSKQMSP
-904 ASCKKGKHGKFKR
+904 ASCKKGKYGKFKR
-917 QKPQRQSSDSHSSS
+917 QKPQRQCSDSHSSS

-951 SEVSYLSSSSM
+951 SEVAYLSSSSM
-962 NVLPPM
+962 NVLPPVEF
-968 GLPVYSDPVS
+968 PVYSDPLS
-978 NFPASSVGEELA
+978 SFPPSSVGEELA
-990 LHSLTPESMPSS
+990 LRSLKPESMSSS
-1002 QLCCEAQSCP
+1002 QLRCEAQSRP
-1012 ALYPPNVGTFMAV
+1012 ALYPPNIGTFMAV
-1025 FFQSFPM
+1025 VFQSFPM
-1032 CAQMPQYVF
+1032 YAQMPQYVF
-1041 LPSPQYVYPPS
+1041 LPGPQCVYPPT

-1059 PPAPPPPAPSPI
+1059 PPAPPPSAPSAMQP
-1071 ALHSVDQPFPASS
+1071 HTVDQPFPASCA
-1084 VTSMEDQQEGQRDQA
+1084 TSMEDQQGGQRGRA

-1121 KPMELSISTA
+1121 KPMELSISTD
-1131 VKARAEAKCDND
+1131 VKACAEAKCDND
-1143 PEDSGNSASHC
+1143 PEDGGNNASHC
-1154 ASGEFTDHSLYED
+1154 ASSEFADRLLYED

-1183 SGSLGSGSNETSGC
+1183 SGSLGSGSKETSDC
-1197 GTGSGKSSKYFASN
+1197 GT
-1211 DSSEASK
+1211 
-1218 EEKNQEPEGKGTAHK
+1218 EEKNQEAEEKGTAHK

-1248 RVLMTYQMPNRVKEE
+1248 RVLMNYQMPNRIKEE

-1277 QQPWFTDGQKK
+1277 QQPWFTDGQKE

-1308 QGCVTCDIREASCGA
+1308 KGCVTCDIREASCEA
-1323 AMADDNMENK
+1323 AMADGNMENK

-1340 QH
+1340 